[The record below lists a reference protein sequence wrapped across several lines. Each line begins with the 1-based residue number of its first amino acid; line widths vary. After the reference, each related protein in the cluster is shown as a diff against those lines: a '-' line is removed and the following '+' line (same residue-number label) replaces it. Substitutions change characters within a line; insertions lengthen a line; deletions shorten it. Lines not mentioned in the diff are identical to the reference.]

1 MSRRGSG
8 PRGDGSLA
16 AICMLIERGNLD
28 RKSKLESTG
37 RICHLKNDP
46 LLLDSFPME
55 RLMKAMRR
63 LVCDPDTSTR
73 AGALRALRYAISSN
87 DSIKHFVDLCLPVF
101 VVRSLEREQKH
112 LAERVQAL
120 KVVRRVM
127 EIDAAQMPTGLV
139 ASLTAIAGHKDDNL
153 RRVCL
158 ETLREL
164 ALLNVEVV
172 AEANGAKILVDA
184 ILEPSF
190 QDLADSLLMT
200 LLLILNEPSTRKFI
214 QPFVDTQVLLA
225 PFTDTDL
232 PAGNE
237 RRQRWMASRNAIV
250 TMMRSWTGMVV
261 LTSNP
266 QGLQSL
272 IQLLVRPVGEDVQKA
287 VLSTIC
293 EIFYKKTSFDKT
305 AAEAAADVPAVPIS
319 VSSAEHLPVAANH
332 NLLDNYTVIILLAM
346 IHCGILE
353 ALVTLGTGPSRA
365 LAEPAIDL
373 LADILRMASRLL
385 PDQHCASLLALPRLV
400 SATSLTTTTTMSL
413 GDHAKS
419 LLERLQREK
428 SIRASEM
435 LSELANAVG
444 ANSGSVATRG
454 VSLVSYG
461 GSGVNGVQLAS
472 ELLRDTNR
480 PSNLLALQQIAGVV
494 RLPSTGGGGIG
505 STSVGT
511 ASYSVAAPSTQR
523 GTKSATAL
531 LKDNL
536 TSRELMVLE
545 LKQSLDAQM
554 DDSTFKDMLHNRS
567 RVLTDKN
574 YKNWN
579 WDIITEMLEGPLTN
593 PQRLSEAMK
602 TKFFKRLSGFFRCDQ
617 GNKGYFSNLYWIPD
631 HVPYLRP
638 ACQMYTLLL
647 NHPEGLL
654 FLKTDRRGQ
663 LLTEISS
670 ALELEAR
677 PEAAIVE
684 SHIGVLKAR
693 MFSPDYVS
701 RRMLREYFT
710 LLGLMSSSKEG
721 LKMMEQSNLFQRL
734 YVMGTTKGHDFL
746 CRLILAN
753 LDYSVDGSS
762 RKLLQSWMMEG
773 SKALRLYATCLLR
786 ALLRSEVADFDK
798 WGIDA
803 LVTQL
808 TQEEEV
814 AKAALSVL
822 EEAAET
828 PACLLA
834 MILKR
839 PTKLIQLKDKR
850 AESLLLKSLSLDEG
864 LTFLRETGDWIP
876 RTLAAWRREKHLSYV
891 HAVEHALF
899 RGLHRDAAGRER
911 SGAGGGLTNTRQTC
925 SPTPIPVNVPMKRG
939 GGGAGLKPP
948 SGGSSQRSLW
958 GLDWLYRMPWN
969 MEVKIVGPPGSG
981 PPSSLILETYID
993 GAMRDEDESTG
1004 IDEELRMN
1012 SIRVKGLVVDARNM
1026 PQPVLVNSQQTLQ
1039 ACLFLGT
1046 QPVDRRGFTKPPP
1059 QSNGGFIST
1068 SGSAGGGGGG
1078 GSATAT
1084 FTSDSQQKMLRARSA
1099 SNSAGM
1105 SMDRTSET
1113 MGSMASSLD
1122 FADTGAS
1129 SAEAAKEENKDWS
1142 SCQPEQRAPQYLTAP
1157 ECSLCATGERAVW
1170 NFRVEMD
1177 SSAGSNTANGSSVKR
1192 LLLKS
1197 VEFTLQLLP
1206 LRPRAVPLPAHLY
1219 GELAK
1224 TSAGC
1229 RILHSSGHLPEFLAC
1244 LRDAASVPLEK
1255 RAALW
1260 ALGHVAATASGYDLL
1275 MHYARDVVDLIA
1287 KLATDSPLVS
1297 IRGTCFFVLGLLA
1310 RSPAGRRHLARL
1322 GWDAPRDVSRT
1333 SIAVPQNCT
1342 SLFMWPPSS
1351 SSNVCPLTQ
1360 TPRASPLQ
1368 RLLVRRRDKVPNEWR
1383 EVLRFVADLSN
1394 HITQKE
1400 AHASLNKLRSSK
1412 PELFEEPVLLLY
1424 VHALLEKY
1432 SYRLALRQFVLNA
1445 FDRATL
1451 SDDVLD
1457 ALRLEDEEELSG
1469 SSSTLAVTAGGYRTR
1484 SGLRVSAPRELRRR
1498 RSSPSIPS
1506 FTASVQSLNA
1516 AMQATTAGSSRMSAS
1531 MHNGLNMG
1539 PGVAG
1544 GNMGMGLGGSDH
1556 RSTLRL
1562 NAHNDPIDRTVLL
1575 KRSRKRLAFS
1585 EKTIV
1590 VGAPEAVV

>member
-1 MSRRGSG
+1 MATQRRGSA

-16 AICMLIERGNLD
+16 AICTLIERSNLD
-28 RKSKLESTG
+28 RKSKLDSTG
-37 RICHLKNDP
+37 RICYELKNDP
-46 LLLDSFPME
+46 LLLDSFPMD

-63 LVCDPDTSTR
+63 LVCDSDTSTR
-73 AGALRALRYAISSN
+73 AGALRALRYAISSSS
-87 DSIKHFVDLCLPVF
+87 SIRHFVDLNLPVF

-139 ASLTAIAGHKDDNL
+139 CSLTAIAGHKDDNM

-172 AEANGAKILVDA
+172 AEANGTKILVDA

-214 QPFVDTQVLLA
+214 EPFVDSQVLLA

-293 EIFYKKTSFDKT
+293 EIFYKKTSFDKS
-305 AAEAAADVPAVPIS
+305 AGDVAADTPALPVS
-319 VSSAEHLPVAANH
+319 LSSAEQLPLAVNH

-365 LAEPAIDL
+365 LAEPAMDL

-400 SATSLTTTTTMSL
+400 SSTSLTTTTTMSL

-435 LSELANAVG
+435 LGELANAVG
-444 ANSGSVATRG
+444 ANSGSIATRG

-494 RLPSTGGGGIG
+494 RLPSSSGGGIAGTG
-505 STSVGT
+505 SGS
-511 ASYSVAAPSTQR
+511 ANYAVATPSTQR

-531 LKDNL
+531 LKDSL

-579 WDIITEMLEGPLTN
+579 WDIISEMLEGPLTN

-839 PTKLIQLKDKR
+839 PMKLIQLKDKR
-850 AESLLLKSLSLDEG
+850 AESLLLKSLSLAEG
-864 LTFLRETGDWIP
+864 LNFLRDTGDWIP
-876 RTLAAWRREKHLSYV
+876 RTLAAWRREKHISYV

-911 SGAGGGLTNTRQTC
+911 GSNSSATSTRQTC

-939 GGGAGLKPP
+939 GGVGLKPP

-981 PPSSLILETYID
+981 PPSNLILETYID
-993 GAMRDEDESTG
+993 GAMRDEDEITG
-1004 IDEELRMN
+1004 IDDELRMN
-1012 SIRVKGLVVDARNM
+1012 SIRVKGIVVDARNM
-1026 PQPVLVNSQQTLQ
+1026 PQPVVVNSQQTLQ

-1059 QSNGGFIST
+1059 QSNGGFV
-1068 SGSAGGGGGG
+1068 SASASASGG
-1078 GSATAT
+1078 GSALS
-1084 FTSDSQQKMLRARSA
+1084 SDTQQKMLRARSA
-1099 SNSAGM
+1099 SNSAGG
-1105 SMDRTSET
+1105 SMDRSSET
-1113 MGSMASSLD
+1113 MMSSLD
-1122 FADTGAS
+1122 FADTGPS
-1129 SAEAAKEENKDWS
+1129 STDAAKEENKDWS
-1142 SCQPEQRAPQYLTAP
+1142 SCQPEQRSSQYLTAP
-1157 ECSLCATGERAVW
+1157 ECSLCAPGERAVW

-1177 SSAGSNTANGSSVKR
+1177 SAAGTNTSNGSVKR

-1206 LRPRAVPLPAHLY
+1206 LRPRTVPLPVHLY

-1229 RILHSSGHLPEFLAC
+1229 QILHASGHLPEFLAC

-1260 ALGHVAATASGYDLL
+1260 ALGHVSATPRGYDLL
-1275 MHYARDVVDLIA
+1275 NHYAQDFVEMIV

-1310 RSPAGRRHLARL
+1310 RSPAGRRHLSRL
-1322 GWDAPRDVSRT
+1322 GWDAPRDASRT

-1342 SLFMWPPSS
+1342 SLFLWPPSRS
-1351 SSNVCPLTQ
+1351 STPCPLTQ

-1368 RLLVRRRDKVPNEWR
+1368 RLLIRRRDKMPNEWR

-1412 PELFEEPVLLLY
+1412 PELFEEPVLLMY

-1451 SDDVLD
+1451 TDEVLD
-1457 ALRLEDEEELSG
+1457 ALRIEDEEEQGSQSHQRVPSG
-1469 SSSTLAVTAGGYRTR
+1469 
-1484 SGLRVSAPRELRRR
+1484 RELRRR

-1506 FTASVQSLNA
+1506 FTASIQSLNS
-1516 AMQATTAGSSRMSAS
+1516 AMQATSGVSRMSS
-1531 MHNGLNMG
+1531 IQSGLST
-1539 PGVAG
+1539 G
-1544 GNMGMGLGGSDH
+1544 GNIGDT
-1556 RSTLRL
+1556 RSTMRL

-1575 KRSRKRLAFS
+1575 KRNRKRSAFS

-1590 VGAPEAVV
+1590 VGAPEASV

>member
-1 MSRRGSG
+1 MSSQRKGSA
-8 PRGDGSLA
+8 PRGFGSLT
-16 AICMLIERGNLD
+16 AICTLIERSNLD
-28 RKSKLESTG
+28 RKSKLDSTG
-37 RICHLKNDP
+37 RICYELKNDP

-63 LVCDPDTSTR
+63 LVCDSDTSTR
-73 AGALRALRYAISSN
+73 AGAHRALRYAISSSC
-87 DSIKHFVDLCLPVF
+87 SIKHFVDLNLPLF
-101 VVRSLEREQKH
+101 AVRSLEREQKY
-112 LAERVQAL
+112 LAERIQAL
-120 KVVRRVM
+120 KVVRRIIQ
-127 EIDAAQMPTGLV
+127 IDAARMPTGLV
-139 ASLTAIAGHKDDNL
+139 ASLTAIAGHKDDNM

-164 ALLNVEVV
+164 AVLNVEVV
-172 AEANGAKILVDA
+172 AEANGTKVLVDA

-190 QDLADSLLMT
+190 QDLADSLIMT
-200 LLLILNEPSTRKFI
+200 LLFVLNESSTRKFI
-214 QPFVDTQVLLA
+214 QPFVDSQVLIA

-293 EIFYKKTSFDKT
+293 EIFYKKTSFYNSASD
-305 AAEAAADVPAVPIS
+305 AVTETSALS
-319 VSSAEHLPVAANH
+319 VTLSSAEQLPYAANH
-332 NLLDNYTVIILLAM
+332 NLLDTYTAIILVAM

-353 ALVTLGTGPSRA
+353 ALVTLGTGSSRA

-400 SATSLTTTTTMSL
+400 SATSSTTTTTMTV

-435 LSELANAVG
+435 LGELANAVG
-444 ANSGSVATRG
+444 ANSGSIATRG

-480 PSNLLALQQIAGVV
+480 PSNLLALQQIVGVV
-494 RLPSTGGGGIG
+494 RLPSSSGSGGITG
-505 STSVGT
+505 SSSSS
-511 ASYSVAAPSTQR
+511 ANYAIALPSTQR
-523 GTKSATAL
+523 GTKNATAQ
-531 LKDNL
+531 LKDSL
-536 TSRELMVLE
+536 SSRELMVLE
-545 LKQSLDAQM
+545 LKQSLDSQM

-567 RVLTDKN
+567 RVLMDKN

-579 WDIITEMLEGPLTN
+579 WDIISEMLEGPLTN

-663 LLTEISS
+663 LLTEIST

-762 RKLLQSWMMEG
+762 RKLLQSWMTEG

-808 TQEEEV
+808 AQEEEV
-814 AKAALSVL
+814 ARAALSVL

-839 PTKLIQLKDKR
+839 PVKLIQLKDQR
-850 AESLLLKSLSLDEG
+850 AESLLLKSLSLAEG
-864 LTFLRETGDWIP
+864 LNFLRDTGDWIP
-876 RTLAAWRREKHLSYV
+876 CTLAAWRREKHISYV

-911 SGAGGGLTNTRQTC
+911 GQSSSSTTNYQTC
-925 SPTPIPVNVPMKRG
+925 APTPIPINVPTKRSG
-939 GGGAGLKPP
+939 SVGLKPT

-981 PPSSLILETYID
+981 PPSNLILETYID
-993 GAMRDEDESTG
+993 GAMRDADEASAM
-1004 IDEELRMN
+1004 DDELRIN
-1012 SIRVKGLVVDARNM
+1012 SIRVKGIVVDARNM
-1026 PQPVLVNSQQTLQ
+1026 AQPVVVNSQQTLQ

-1059 QSNGGFIST
+1059 QSNGGFVST
-1068 SGSAGGGGGG
+1068 SGSANS
-1078 GSATAT
+1078 GSSALS
-1084 FTSDSQQKMLRARSA
+1084 SDAQQKLLRARSA
-1099 SNSAGM
+1099 SNSGGG
-1105 SMDRTSET
+1105 SMDRNSET
-1113 MGSMASSLD
+1113 IMSTSLD
-1122 FADTGAS
+1122 FADTGIS
-1129 SAEAAKEENKDWS
+1129 SADSVKDENKDWS
-1142 SCQPEQRAPQYLTAP
+1142 SCQPEQRSSQYLTAP
-1157 ECSLCATGERAVW
+1157 HCSLCAPGERAVW

-1177 SSAGSNTANGSSVKR
+1177 SVAGTITSNGNVKR

-1206 LRPRAVPLPAHLY
+1206 IRPRTVPLPVHLY

-1229 RILHSSGHLPEFLAC
+1229 QILQATGHLPEFLFC
-1244 LRDAASVPLEK
+1244 LSDAASVPLEK

-1260 ALGHVAATASGYDLL
+1260 ALGHVSATPRGYDLL
-1275 MHYARDVVDLIA
+1275 NHYAHDFVEMIV

-1310 RSPAGRRHLARL
+1310 RSSAGHRHLARL
-1322 GWDAPRDVSRT
+1322 GWDAPRDTSRT

-1342 SLFMWPPSS
+1342 SLFMWPSSGPSMRCS
-1351 SSNVCPLTQ
+1351 LTQ

-1368 RLLVRRRDKVPNEWR
+1368 RLLSHRRDKMPNGWR
-1383 EVLRFVADLSN
+1383 EVLRLIADLSN

-1412 PELFEEPVLLLY
+1412 PELFEEPVLLLCA
-1424 VHALLEKY
+1424 HALLEKY

-1445 FDRATL
+1445 FDRAMLT
-1451 SDDVLD
+1451 DEVLD
-1457 ALRLEDEEELSG
+1457 ALRIEDDDELGNQSHQCVPIG
-1469 SSSTLAVTAGGYRTR
+1469 RQ
-1484 SGLRVSAPRELRRR
+1484 LRRR
-1498 RSSPSIPS
+1498 QSSPSIPS
-1506 FTASVQSLNA
+1506 FTSSVQSLNA
-1516 AMQATTAGSSRMSAS
+1516 AMQATSSVSRLSFMQNVLNTGST
-1531 MHNGLNMG
+1531 MG
-1539 PGVAG
+1539 DQRPT
-1544 GNMGMGLGGSDH
+1544 M
-1556 RSTLRL
+1556 RSNTQ
-1562 NAHNDPIDRTVLL
+1562 NDPIDRTVLL
-1575 KRSRKRLAFS
+1575 KRNRKRSAFS
-1585 EKTIV
+1585 EKTIA

>member
-1 MSRRGSG
+1 
-8 PRGDGSLA
+8 
-16 AICMLIERGNLD
+16 E
-28 RKSKLESTG
+28 
-37 RICHLKNDP
+37 LKNDP
-46 LLLDSFPME
+46 LLLDSFPMD

-63 LVCDPDTSTR
+63 LVCDSDTSTR
-73 AGALRALRYAISSN
+73 AGALRALRYAISSSG
-87 DSIKHFVDLCLPVF
+87 SIKHFVDLNLPVF

-120 KVVRRVM
+120 KVVRRIM
-127 EIDAAQMPTGLV
+127 EIDADQMPTGLV
-139 ASLTAIAGHKDDNL
+139 ASLTAIAGHKDDNM

-172 AEANGAKILVDA
+172 AEANGTKILVDA

-214 QPFVDTQVLLA
+214 EPFVDSQVLLA

-250 TMMRSWTGMVV
+250 AMMRSWTGMVV

-293 EIFYKKTSFDKT
+293 EIFYKKTSFDKSAT
-305 AAEAAADVPAVPIS
+305 DAADTPALPVS
-319 VSSAEHLPVAANH
+319 LSSAEQLPLAVNH

-435 LSELANAVG
+435 LGELANAVG
-444 ANSGSVATRG
+444 ANSGSIATRG

-494 RLPSTGGGGIG
+494 RLPSSSGGGGIPGTG
-505 STSVGT
+505 SGS
-511 ASYSVAAPSTQR
+511 ANYAVAPPSTQR
-523 GTKSATAL
+523 GTKNATAL
-531 LKDNL
+531 LKDSL

-579 WDIITEMLEGPLTN
+579 WDIIAEMLEGPLTN

-850 AESLLLKSLSLDEG
+850 AESLLLKSLSLAEG
-864 LTFLRETGDWIP
+864 LNFLRETGDWIP
-876 RTLAAWRREKHLSYV
+876 RTLAAWRREKHISYV

-911 SGAGGGLTNTRQTC
+911 GSSSGSTSTRQTC

-939 GGGAGLKPP
+939 GGVGLKPP

-981 PPSSLILETYID
+981 PPSNLILETYID
-993 GAMRDEDESTG
+993 GAMRDEDDSTS
-1004 IDEELRMN
+1004 IDDELRMN
-1012 SIRVKGLVVDARNM
+1012 SIRVKGIVVDARNM
-1026 PQPVLVNSQQTLQ
+1026 PQPVVVNSQQTLQ

-1059 QSNGGFIST
+1059 QSNGGFVST
-1068 SGSAGGGGGG
+1068 NASASGG
-1078 GSATAT
+1078 GSALSTDT
-1084 FTSDSQQKMLRARSA
+1084 QQKMLRARSA
-1099 SNSAGM
+1099 SNSTTGN
-1105 SMDRTSET
+1105 MDRGSET
-1113 MGSMASSLD
+1113 MMSSLLD

-1129 SAEAAKEENKDWS
+1129 SIDAAKEENKDWS
-1142 SCQPEQRAPQYLTAP
+1142 SCQPEQRSPQYLTAP
-1157 ECSLCATGERAVW
+1157 ECSLCAPGERAVW

-1177 SSAGSNTANGSSVKR
+1177 SAAGTNTSNGSVKR

-1206 LRPRAVPLPAHLY
+1206 LRPRTVPLPVHLY

-1229 RILHSSGHLPEFLAC
+1229 QILHSSGHLPEFLAC

-1260 ALGHVAATASGYDLL
+1260 ALGHVSATPRGYDLL
-1275 MHYARDVVDLIA
+1275 NHYAQDFVEMIV

-1310 RSPAGRRHLARL
+1310 RSPAGQRHLARL
-1322 GWDAPRDVSRT
+1322 GWDAPRDASRT

-1342 SLFMWPPSS
+1342 SLFMWPPSRS
-1351 SSNVCPLTQ
+1351 PTPCPLTQ

-1368 RLLVRRRDKVPNEWR
+1368 RLFIRRRDKMPNEWR

-1412 PELFEEPVLLLY
+1412 PELFEEPVLLMY

-1451 SDDVLD
+1451 TDEVLD
-1457 ALRLEDEEELSG
+1457 TLRIEDEEEQG
-1469 SSSTLAVTAGGYRTR
+1469 QTR
-1484 SGLRVSAPRELRRR
+1484 QRVPTGRELRRR

-1516 AMQATTAGSSRMSAS
+1516 AMQATSSVSRLSS
-1531 MHNGLNMG
+1531 MQNVLST
-1539 PGVAG
+1539 G
-1544 GNMGMGLGGSDH
+1544 GNMGDQ
-1556 RSTLRL
+1556 RSTMRL

-1575 KRSRKRLAFS
+1575 KRNRKRSAFS

-1590 VGAPEAVV
+1590 VGAPEAAV

>member
-1 MSRRGSG
+1 MLTHRRGSAL
-8 PRGDGSLA
+8 RGENSLA
-16 AICMLIERGNLD
+16 AICTLIEYSNLD
-28 RKSKLESTG
+28 RKSKLDSTG
-37 RICHLKNDP
+37 RICYELKNDP
-46 LLLDSFPME
+46 LLLDSFPIE

-63 LVCDPDTSTR
+63 LVCDSDTSTR
-73 AGALRALRYAISSN
+73 AGVLRALRYAISSSG
-87 DSIKHFVDLCLPVF
+87 SIKNFIDLNLPVF
-101 VVRSLEREQKH
+101 VVRSLDREQKY

-139 ASLTAIAGHKDDNL
+139 ASLTAIAGHKDDNM

-172 AEANGAKILVDA
+172 AEANGTKILVDA

-214 QPFVDTQVLLA
+214 EPFVDSQVLMA

-272 IQLLVRPVGEDVQKA
+272 TQLLVRPVGEDVQKA

-293 EIFYKKTSFDKT
+293 EIFYKRTSFDQS
-305 AAEAAADVPAVPIS
+305 AADAAADTPALPS
-319 VSSAEHLPVAANH
+319 TLSSTEQLPLAVNH

-353 ALVTLGTGPSRA
+353 ALVTLGTGPSRS
-365 LAEPAIDL
+365 LAEPAMDL
-373 LADILRMASRLL
+373 LADILKMASRLL

-400 SATSLTTTTTMSL
+400 SSTSLTAATTMSL

-435 LSELANAVG
+435 LGELANAVG
-444 ANSGSVATRG
+444 ANSGSIATRG

-461 GSGVNGVQLAS
+461 GSGINGVQLAS

-494 RLPSTGGGGIG
+494 RLPSSSGGGGIG
-505 STSVGT
+505 GTSGGSV
-511 ASYSVAAPSTQR
+511 SYAVAAPSTQR
-523 GTKSATAL
+523 GTKSATAQ
-531 LKDNL
+531 LKDSL

-554 DDSTFKDMLHNRS
+554 DDSTFKDMLHNRA

-579 WDIITEMLEGPLTN
+579 WDIISEMLEGPLTN

-839 PTKLIQLKDKR
+839 PIKLIQLKDKR
-850 AESLLLKSLSLDEG
+850 AESLLLKSLSLAEG
-864 LTFLRETGDWIP
+864 LNFLRDTGDWIP
-876 RTLAAWRREKHLSYV
+876 RTLASWRREKHISYV

-911 SGAGGGLTNTRQTC
+911 GSNSSSTHTRQTC
-925 SPTPIPVNVPMKRG
+925 SPTPIPVNVPIKKG
-939 GGGAGLKPP
+939 GGVGLKPP

-958 GLDWLYRMPWN
+958 GLDWLYQD
-969 MEVKIVGPPGSG
+969 
-981 PPSSLILETYID
+981 ET
-993 GAMRDEDESTG
+993 TG
-1004 IDEELRMN
+1004 IDDELRMN
-1012 SIRVKGLVVDARNM
+1012 SIRVKGIVVDARNM
-1026 PQPVLVNSQQTLQ
+1026 PQPVVVNSQQTLQ

-1059 QSNGGFIST
+1059 QSNGGFVST
-1068 SGSAGGGGGG
+1068 SGSASGGGA
-1078 GSATAT
+1078 SLS
-1084 FTSDSQQKMLRARSA
+1084 SDTQQKMLRARSA
-1099 SNSAGM
+1099 SNSAGG
-1105 SMDRTSET
+1105 STDRNSET
-1113 MGSMASSLD
+1113 MSSSLD
-1122 FADTGAS
+1122 FADTGS
-1129 SAEAAKEENKDWS
+1129 SPVDAAKEENKDWS
-1142 SCQPEQRAPQYLTAP
+1142 SCQPEQRSPQYLSAP
-1157 ECSLCATGERAVW
+1157 ECSLCAPGERAVW

-1177 SSAGSNTANGSSVKR
+1177 SVAGSNTSNGSVKR
-1192 LLLKS
+1192 LMLKS

-1206 LRPRAVPLPAHLY
+1206 LRPRTVPLPVHLY

-1229 RILHSSGHLPEFLAC
+1229 QILHASGHLPEFLAC
-1244 LRDAASVPLEK
+1244 LQDAASVPLEK

-1260 ALGHVAATASGYDLL
+1260 ALGHVSATPRGYDLL
-1275 MHYARDVVDLIA
+1275 SHYPQDFVEMIV
-1287 KLATDSPLVS
+1287 KLATDSPLIS

-1322 GWDAPRDVSRT
+1322 GWDAPRDASRT

-1342 SLFMWPPSS
+1342 SLFLWPSS
-1351 SSNVCPLTQ
+1351 RSVNSCPLTQ

-1368 RLLVRRRDKVPNEWR
+1368 RLLIRRRDKMPNEWQ

-1412 PELFEEPVLLLY
+1412 SELFNEPVLLMY

-1451 SDDVLD
+1451 TDEVLD
-1457 ALRLEDEEELSG
+1457 TLRMEDEKEQG
-1469 SSSTLAVTAGGYRTR
+1469 NQTHQ
-1484 SGLRVSAPRELRRR
+1484 RVPTGQELRQR

-1506 FTASVQSLNA
+1506 FTASVQSLNS
-1516 AMQATTAGSSRMSAS
+1516 AMQASGVSRMSSS
-1531 MHNGLNMG
+1531 MQNALS
-1539 PGVAG
+1539 
-1544 GNMGMGLGGSDH
+1544 SDQ
-1556 RSTLRL
+1556 RSTMRL

-1575 KRSRKRLAFS
+1575 KRSRKRSAFS

-1590 VGAPEAVV
+1590 VGAPEAAV

>member
-1 MSRRGSG
+1 M
-8 PRGDGSLA
+8 
-16 AICMLIERGNLD
+16 D
-28 RKSKLESTG
+28 RKSKLDSTG
-37 RICHLKNDP
+37 RICFELKNDP
-46 LLLDSFPME
+46 LLLDSFPMD

-63 LVCDPDTSTR
+63 LVCDSDTSTR

-87 DSIKHFVDLCLPVF
+87 DSIKHFVNLCLPVF

-139 ASLTAIAGHKDDNL
+139 TSLAAIAGHKDDNM
-153 RRVCL
+153 RKVCL

-172 AEANGAKILVDA
+172 AEANGTKVLVDA

-214 QPFVDTQVLLA
+214 QPFVDSQVLLA
-225 PFTDTDL
+225 PFTDTDI

-293 EIFYKKTSFDKT
+293 EIFYKKTNFDKT
-305 AAEAAADVPAVPIS
+305 AADAAADTPTVLVS
-319 VSSAEHLPVAANH
+319 LSSAEQLPLAVNH

-353 ALVTLGTGPSRA
+353 ALVTLGTSPSRA

-400 SATSLTTTTTMSL
+400 SATSLTTTTTMTL

-435 LSELANAVG
+435 LAELANAVG
-444 ANSGSVATRG
+444 ANSGSIASRG

-494 RLPSTGGGGIG
+494 RLPSSSGGGGIG
-505 STSVGT
+505 GAGSSS
-511 ASYSVAAPSTQR
+511 ANYAVAAPSAQR
-523 GTKSATAL
+523 GTKSATAQ
-531 LKDNL
+531 LKDSL

-554 DDSTFKDMLHNRS
+554 DDSTFKDMLHTRS

-579 WDIITEMLEGPLTN
+579 WDIISEMLEGPLTN

-762 RKLLQSWMMEG
+762 RKLLQSWMTEG

-808 TQEEEV
+808 TQEDEV

-839 PTKLIQLKDKR
+839 PIKLIQLKDKR
-850 AESLLLKSLSLDEG
+850 AESLLLKSLSLAEG
-864 LTFLRETGDWIP
+864 LNFLRDTGDWIP
-876 RTLAAWRREKHLSYV
+876 RTLAAWRREKHISYV

-911 SGAGGGLTNTRQTC
+911 GSSSTSTNTRQTC

-939 GGGAGLKPP
+939 GGVGLKPP
-948 SGGSSQRSLW
+948 SGGNSQRSLW

-981 PPSSLILETYID
+981 PPSNLILETYID
-993 GAMRDEDESTG
+993 GAMNDDDENTG
-1004 IDEELRMN
+1004 IDDELRMN
-1012 SIRVKGLVVDARNM
+1012 SIRVKGIVVDARNM
-1026 PQPVLVNSQQTLQ
+1026 PQPVVVNSQQTLQ

-1059 QSNGGFIST
+1059 QSNGGFVSNGSV
-1068 SGSAGGGGGG
+1068 SGGGAAGGNF
-1078 GSATAT
+1078 STE
-1084 FTSDSQQKMLRARSA
+1084 SQQKMLRARSA
-1099 SNSAGM
+1099 SNSAGG

-1113 MGSMASSLD
+1113 LSSSLD
-1122 FADTGAS
+1122 FADTGS
-1129 SAEAAKEENKDWS
+1129 SSSEAAKEENKDWS
-1142 SCQPEQRAPQYLTAP
+1142 SCQPEQRSPQYLSSP
-1157 ECSLCATGERAVW
+1157 SCSLCAPGERAMW

-1177 SSAGSNTANGSSVKR
+1177 SSAGSSTTNGNVKR
-1192 LLLKS
+1192 IMLKS

-1206 LRPRAVPLPAHLY
+1206 LRPRTVPLPVHLY

-1224 TSAGC
+1224 TNSGC
-1229 RILHSSGHLPEFLAC
+1229 QILHSSGHLPEFLAC

-1260 ALGHVAATASGYDLL
+1260 ALGHVAATPRGYDLL
-1275 MHYARDVVDLIA
+1275 NHYAQDVVEMIV
-1287 KLATDSPLVS
+1287 KSETP
-1297 IRGTCFFVLGLLA
+1297 GT
-1310 RSPAGRRHLARL
+1310 S
-1322 GWDAPRDVSRT
+1322 
-1333 SIAVPQNCT
+1333 
-1342 SLFMWPPSS
+1342 
-1351 SSNVCPLTQ
+1351 
-1360 TPRASPLQ
+1360 
-1368 RLLVRRRDKVPNEWR
+1368 RRDKLPNEWR
-1383 EVLRFVADLSN
+1383 EVLRYVADLSN

-1400 AHASLNKLRSSK
+1400 AHASLKKLHGAH
-1412 PELFEEPVLLLY
+1412 PELFEEPVLLMY

-1432 SYRLALRQFVLNA
+1432 SYRLALRQFVLSA

-1451 SDDVLD
+1451 TDEVLD
-1457 ALRLEDEEELSG
+1457 ILRAEDEAELS
-1469 SSSTLAVTAGGYRTR
+1469 SDTPGGYR
-1484 SGLRVSAPRELRRR
+1484 GAKVPAARELRRR

-1516 AMQATTAGSSRMSAS
+1516 AMQATSSRMSS
-1531 MHNGLNMG
+1531 VQNGFN
-1539 PGVAG
+1539 G
-1544 GNMGMGLGGSDH
+1544 GANMGMGGGDY
-1556 RSTLRL
+1556 RSTIRL

>member
-1 MSRRGSG
+1 MASQRRGSA

-16 AICMLIERGNLD
+16 AICTLIERSTLD
-28 RKSKLESTG
+28 RKSKLDSTG
-37 RICHLKNDP
+37 RVCYELKNDP
-46 LLLDSFPME
+46 LLLDSFPMD
-55 RLMKAMRR
+55 RIMKAMRR
-63 LVCDPDTSTR
+63 LVCDSDTSTR

-87 DSIKHFVDLCLPVF
+87 GSIKHFVDLNLPVF

-139 ASLTAIAGHKDDNL
+139 ASLTAVAGHKDDNM

-172 AEANGAKILVDA
+172 AEANGTKVLVDA

-214 QPFVDTQVLLA
+214 EPFVDSHVLLA

-266 QGLQSL
+266 QGLHSL

-293 EIFYKKTSFDKT
+293 EIFYKKTSFDKSAT
-305 AAEAAADVPAVPIS
+305 DAADTPALPITL
-319 VSSAEHLPVAANH
+319 SSAEQLPLAVNH

-353 ALVTLGTGPSRA
+353 ALVTLGAGPSRA

-400 SATSLTTTTTMSL
+400 SATSLTTTTTMTL

-435 LSELANAVG
+435 LGELANAVG
-444 ANSGSVATRG
+444 ANSGSIATRG

-494 RLPSTGGGGIG
+494 RLPSSSGGGGLGGTG
-505 STSVGT
+505 SNS
-511 ASYSVAAPSTQR
+511 ANYAVAAPSTQR

-531 LKDNL
+531 LKDSL

-579 WDIITEMLEGPLTN
+579 WDIISEMLEGPLTN

-839 PTKLIQLKDKR
+839 PMKLIQLKDKR
-850 AESLLLKSLSLDEG
+850 AESLLLKSLSLPEG
-864 LTFLRETGDWIP
+864 LNFLRDTGDWIR
-876 RTLAAWRREKHLSYV
+876 RTLAAWRREKHISYV

-911 SGAGGGLTNTRQTC
+911 GSNSGSINARQTC

-939 GGGAGLKPP
+939 GGVGLKPP

-993 GAMRDEDESTG
+993 GAMRDEDETTG
-1004 IDEELRMN
+1004 IDDELRMN
-1012 SIRVKGLVVDARNM
+1012 SIRVKGIVVDARNM
-1026 PQPVLVNSQQTLQ
+1026 PQPVVVNSQQTLQ

-1059 QSNGGFIST
+1059 QSNGGFVST
-1068 SGSAGGGGGG
+1068 SGSASGG
-1078 GSATAT
+1078 GSGALS
-1084 FTSDSQQKMLRARSA
+1084 SDTQQKMLRARSA
-1099 SNSAGM
+1099 SNSAGG
-1105 SMDRTSET
+1105 SMDRSSET
-1113 MGSMASSLD
+1113 MMSSLD
-1122 FADTGAS
+1122 FADTGS
-1129 SAEAAKEENKDWS
+1129 SSSEAAKEENKDWS
-1142 SCQPEQRAPQYLTAP
+1142 SCQPEQRSPQYLSAP
-1157 ECSLCATGERAVW
+1157 ECSLCAPGERAVW

-1177 SSAGSNTANGSSVKR
+1177 SAAGSNTSNGSVKR
-1192 LLLKS
+1192 LMLKS

-1206 LRPRAVPLPAHLY
+1206 LRPRTVPLPVHLY

-1229 RILHSSGHLPEFLAC
+1229 QILHASGHLPEFLAC

-1260 ALGHVAATASGYDLL
+1260 ALGHVSATPRGYDLL
-1275 MHYARDVVDLIA
+1275 NHYAQDFVEMIV

-1322 GWDAPRDVSRT
+1322 GWDAPRDASRT

-1342 SLFMWPPSS
+1342 SLFMWPPSGP
-1351 SSNVCPLTQ
+1351 SNPCPLTQ

-1368 RLLVRRRDKVPNEWR
+1368 RLLVRRRDKIPNDWR

-1412 PELFEEPVLLLY
+1412 SELFEEPVLLMY

-1451 SDDVLD
+1451 TDEVLD
-1457 ALRLEDEEELSG
+1457 TLRVEDEEEQGNQTRTGQRVPSG
-1469 SSSTLAVTAGGYRTR
+1469 
-1484 SGLRVSAPRELRRR
+1484 RELRRR

-1506 FTASVQSLNA
+1506 FTASVQSLNS
-1516 AMQATTAGSSRMSAS
+1516 AMQATSGVSRMSS
-1531 MHNGLNMG
+1531 MQNVLN
-1539 PGVAG
+1539 G
-1544 GNMGMGLGGSDH
+1544 GNMGDH
-1556 RSTLRL
+1556 RSTMRL

-1575 KRSRKRLAFS
+1575 KRSRKRSAFS

-1590 VGAPEAVV
+1590 VGAPEAAV

>member
-1 MSRRGSG
+1 
-8 PRGDGSLA
+8 
-16 AICMLIERGNLD
+16 
-28 RKSKLESTG
+28 
-37 RICHLKNDP
+37 
-46 LLLDSFPME
+46 
-55 RLMKAMRR
+55 
-63 LVCDPDTSTR
+63 
-73 AGALRALRYAISSN
+73 
-87 DSIKHFVDLCLPVF
+87 
-101 VVRSLEREQKH
+101 
-112 LAERVQAL
+112 
-120 KVVRRVM
+120 M

-139 ASLTAIAGHKDDNL
+139 ASLTAIAGHKDDNM

-164 ALLNVEVV
+164 ALLNIEVV
-172 AEANGAKILVDA
+172 AEANGTKILVDA

-214 QPFVDTQVLLA
+214 EPFVDSQVLLA

-250 TMMRSWTGMVV
+250 TMMRSWTGMVI

-293 EIFYKKTSFDKT
+293 EIFYKKTSFDKSAT
-305 AAEAAADVPAVPIS
+305 DAADAPALPVS
-319 VSSAEHLPVAANH
+319 LSSAEQLPLAVNH

-400 SATSLTTTTTMSL
+400 SSTSLTTTTTMSL

-435 LSELANAVG
+435 LGELANAVG
-444 ANSGSVATRG
+444 ANSGSIATRG

-461 GSGVNGVQLAS
+461 GNGVNGVQLAS

-494 RLPSTGGGGIG
+494 RLPSSSGGSGIPG
-505 STSVGT
+505 SSS
-511 ASYSVAAPSTQR
+511 ANYAVAAPSTQR
-523 GTKSATAL
+523 GTKSATAQ
-531 LKDNL
+531 LKDSL

-579 WDIITEMLEGPLTN
+579 WDIISEMLEGPLTN

-850 AESLLLKSLSLDEG
+850 AESLLLKSLSLAEG
-864 LTFLRETGDWIP
+864 LNFLRDTGDWIP
-876 RTLAAWRREKHLSYV
+876 RTLAAWRREKHISYV

-911 SGAGGGLTNTRQTC
+911 GSNSSSTNTRQTC

-939 GGGAGLKPP
+939 GGVGLKPP
-948 SGGSSQRSLW
+948 SGSSSHRSLW

-981 PPSSLILETYID
+981 PPSNLILETYID
-993 GAMRDEDESTG
+993 GAMRDEDETTG
-1004 IDEELRMN
+1004 IDDELRMN
-1012 SIRVKGLVVDARNM
+1012 SIRVKGIVVDARNM
-1026 PQPVLVNSQQTLQ
+1026 PQPVVVNSQQTLQ

-1059 QSNGGFIST
+1059 QSNGGFPA
-1068 SGSAGGGGGG
+1068 SGSSSGGG
-1078 GSATAT
+1078 TALS
-1084 FTSDSQQKMLRARSA
+1084 SDTQQKMLRARSA
-1099 SNSAGM
+1099 SNSAGG
-1105 SMDRTSET
+1105 SMDRSSET
-1113 MGSMASSLD
+1113 MLSSLD
-1122 FADTGAS
+1122 FADTGS
-1129 SAEAAKEENKDWS
+1129 SLADTAKEENKDWS
-1142 SCQPEQRAPQYLTAP
+1142 SCQPEQRSPQYLTAP
-1157 ECSLCATGERAVW
+1157 ECSLCAPGERAVW

-1177 SSAGSNTANGSSVKR
+1177 SAAGSNTSNGSVKR

-1206 LRPRAVPLPAHLY
+1206 LRPRTVPLPVHLY

-1229 RILHSSGHLPEFLAC
+1229 QILHSSGHLPEFLAC

-1260 ALGHVAATASGYDLL
+1260 ALGHVSATPRGYDLL
-1275 MHYARDVVDLIA
+1275 NHYAQDFVEMIV

-1322 GWDAPRDVSRT
+1322 GWDAPRDASRT

-1342 SLFMWPPSS
+1342 SLFMWPPSGS
-1351 SSNVCPLTQ
+1351 STPCPLTQ
-1360 TPRASPLQ
+1360 TPRSSPLQ
-1368 RLLVRRRDKVPNEWR
+1368 RLLMRRRDKMPSEWR
-1383 EVLRFVADLSN
+1383 EVLRYVADLSN

-1400 AHASLNKLRSSK
+1400 AHASLNKMRSSK
-1412 PELFEEPVLLLY
+1412 PELFEEPVLLMY

-1451 SDDVLD
+1451 TDEVLD
-1457 ALRLEDEEELSG
+1457 TLRVEDDEEQG
-1469 SSSTLAVTAGGYRTR
+1469 QAHQRVPAG
-1484 SGLRVSAPRELRRR
+1484 RELRRR

-1516 AMQATTAGSSRMSAS
+1516 AMQATSGASRMSS
-1531 MHNGLNMG
+1531 MQNVLS
-1539 PGVAG
+1539 AG
-1544 GNMGMGLGGSDH
+1544 GNMGDL
-1556 RSTLRL
+1556 RSTMRL
-1562 NAHNDPIDRTVLL
+1562 NAHHNPIDRTVLL
-1575 KRSRKRLAFS
+1575 KRNHKRSAFS

>member
-1 MSRRGSG
+1 
-8 PRGDGSLA
+8 
-16 AICMLIERGNLD
+16 E
-28 RKSKLESTG
+28 
-37 RICHLKNDP
+37 LKNDP
-46 LLLDSFPME
+46 LLLDSFPMD

-63 LVCDPDTSTR
+63 LVCDSDTSTR
-73 AGALRALRYAISSN
+73 AGALRALRYAISSSG
-87 DSIKHFVDLCLPVF
+87 SIKHFVDLNLPVF

-120 KVVRRVM
+120 KVVRRIM
-127 EIDAAQMPTGLV
+127 EIDADQMPTGLV
-139 ASLTAIAGHKDDNL
+139 ASLTAIAGHKDDNM

-172 AEANGAKILVDA
+172 AEANGTKILVDA

-214 QPFVDTQVLLA
+214 EPFVDSQVLLA

-250 TMMRSWTGMVV
+250 AMMRSWTGMVV

-293 EIFYKKTSFDKT
+293 EIFYKKTSFDKSAT
-305 AAEAAADVPAVPIS
+305 DAADTPALPVS
-319 VSSAEHLPVAANH
+319 LSSAEQLPLAVNH

-435 LSELANAVG
+435 LGELANAVG
-444 ANSGSVATRG
+444 ANSGSIATRG

-494 RLPSTGGGGIG
+494 RLPSSSGGGGIPGTG
-505 STSVGT
+505 SGS
-511 ASYSVAAPSTQR
+511 ANYAVAPPSTQR
-523 GTKSATAL
+523 GTKNATAL
-531 LKDNL
+531 LKDSL

-579 WDIITEMLEGPLTN
+579 WDIIAEMLEGPLTN

-850 AESLLLKSLSLDEG
+850 AESLLLKSLSLAEG
-864 LTFLRETGDWIP
+864 LNFLRETGDWIP
-876 RTLAAWRREKHLSYV
+876 RTLAAWRREKHISYV

-911 SGAGGGLTNTRQTC
+911 GSSSGSTSTRQTC

-939 GGGAGLKPP
+939 GGVGLKPP

-981 PPSSLILETYID
+981 PPSNLILETYID
-993 GAMRDEDESTG
+993 GAMRDEDDSTS
-1004 IDEELRMN
+1004 IDDELRMN
-1012 SIRVKGLVVDARNM
+1012 SIRVKGIVVDARNM
-1026 PQPVLVNSQQTLQ
+1026 PQPVVVNSQQTLQ

-1059 QSNGGFIST
+1059 QSNGGFVST
-1068 SGSAGGGGGG
+1068 NASASGG
-1078 GSATAT
+1078 GSALSTDT
-1084 FTSDSQQKMLRARSA
+1084 QQKMLRARSA
-1099 SNSAGM
+1099 SNSTTGN
-1105 SMDRTSET
+1105 MDRGSET
-1113 MGSMASSLD
+1113 MMSSSLD

-1129 SAEAAKEENKDWS
+1129 SIDAAKEENKDWS
-1142 SCQPEQRAPQYLTAP
+1142 SCQPEQRSPQYLTAP
-1157 ECSLCATGERAVW
+1157 ECSLCAPGERAVW

-1177 SSAGSNTANGSSVKR
+1177 SAAGTNTSNGSVKR

-1206 LRPRAVPLPAHLY
+1206 LRPRTVPLPVHLY

-1229 RILHSSGHLPEFLAC
+1229 QILHSSGHLPEFLAC

-1260 ALGHVAATASGYDLL
+1260 ALGHVSATPRGYDLL
-1275 MHYARDVVDLIA
+1275 NHYAQDFVEMIV

-1310 RSPAGRRHLARL
+1310 RSPAGQRHLARL
-1322 GWDAPRDVSRT
+1322 GWDAPRDASRT

-1342 SLFMWPPSS
+1342 SLFMWPPSRS
-1351 SSNVCPLTQ
+1351 PTPCPLTQ
-1360 TPRASPLQ
+1360 TPHASPLQ
-1368 RLLVRRRDKVPNEWR
+1368 RLFIRRRDKMPNEWR

-1412 PELFEEPVLLLY
+1412 PELFEEPVLLMY

-1451 SDDVLD
+1451 TDEVLD
-1457 ALRLEDEEELSG
+1457 TLRIEDEEEQG
-1469 SSSTLAVTAGGYRTR
+1469 QTR
-1484 SGLRVSAPRELRRR
+1484 QRVPTGRELRRR

-1516 AMQATTAGSSRMSAS
+1516 AMQATSSVSRLSS
-1531 MHNGLNMG
+1531 MQNVLST
-1539 PGVAG
+1539 G
-1544 GNMGMGLGGSDH
+1544 GNMGDQ
-1556 RSTLRL
+1556 RSTMRL

-1575 KRSRKRLAFS
+1575 KRNRKRSAFS

-1590 VGAPEAVV
+1590 VGAPEAAV

>member
-1 MSRRGSG
+1 MENGDRMARRTSV
-8 PRGDGSLA
+8 PRGDGGLST
-16 AICMLIERGNLD
+16 ICTLIERGGLD

-37 RICHLKNDP
+37 RICHELKSDP
-46 LLLDSFPME
+46 LVLESFSVERMIKCVRKLVADS
-55 RLMKAMRR
+55 
-63 LVCDPDTSTR
+63 DTSTR
-73 AGALRALRYAISSN
+73 AGALRVLRYSIVSS
-87 DSIKHFVDLCLPVF
+87 DCVRALVDLSLPIYI
-101 VVRSLEREQKH
+101 VRSMEREQKL

-120 KVVRRVM
+120 KVIRRIM
-127 EIDAAQMPTGLV
+127 EIDASQMTAGLV
-139 ASLTAIAGHKDDNL
+139 ASVVAIATHKDDNM

-164 ALLNVEVV
+164 TLANVLIV
-172 AEANGAKILVDA
+172 AEANGIRVLVDS

-190 QDLADSLLMT
+190 QDLADSLILT
-200 LLLILNEPSTRKFI
+200 LLIVLNEPATRQYIEPFI
-214 QPFVDTQVLLA
+214 DTQLLLA

-250 TMMRSWTGMVV
+250 KMMRSWTGVVV

-272 IQLLVRPVGEDVQKA
+272 VQLLVQPVGEDVQKA

-293 EIFYKKTSFDKT
+293 EIFYKRTSFDKT
-305 AAEAAADVPAVPIS
+305 VDVDVVNSTIPIS
-319 VSSAEHLPVAANH
+319 VSSADLVASVSQH
-332 NLLDNYTVIILLAM
+332 NLLDNYTVVILLAM
-346 IHCGILE
+346 IHCGILD
-353 ALVTLGTGPSRA
+353 ALITLGTGNNRS

-385 PDQHCASLLALPRLV
+385 PDQHCATLLALPRLV
-400 SATSLTTTTTMSL
+400 SATSLTTTTTQVR
-413 GDHAKS
+413 GDKVKS

-428 SIRASEM
+428 SIRAAE
-435 LSELANAVG
+435 LLAELATAVG
-444 ANSGSVATRG
+444 ASSSSGISSGSVANRG

-480 PSNLLALQQIAGVV
+480 PATLPFANRSGSFSNF
-494 RLPSTGGGGIG
+494 S
-505 STSVGT
+505 S
-511 ASYSVAAPSTQR
+511 
-523 GTKSATAL
+523 SAMKKGPV
-531 LKDNL
+531 KDNL
-536 TSRELMVLE
+536 TSRELMVQE
-545 LKQSLDAQM
+545 LKLSLDAQM
-554 DDSTFKDMLHNRS
+554 DDATFKDMLHNRS

-574 YKNWN
+574 WMKWN
-579 WDIITEMLEGPLTN
+579 WDIISELLEGPLTN

-602 TKFFKRLSGFFRCDQ
+602 TKFFKRLSGFFRCDP
-617 GNKGYFSNLYWIPD
+617 GNKGYFSQLAWIPD
-631 HVPYLRP
+631 FVPFLRP

-663 LLTEISS
+663 LLTEISA

-684 SHIGVLKAR
+684 SHIGALKAR
-693 MFSPDYVS
+693 MFSPEYCS

-762 RKLLQSWMMEG
+762 RKLLQSWMTEG
-773 SKALRLYATCLLR
+773 SKTLRLYATCLLR
-786 ALLRSEVADFDK
+786 ALLRSEVADFAK

-828 PACLLA
+828 EECLLA
-834 MILKR
+834 MVMKR
-839 PTKLIQLKDKR
+839 PTKLIQLRDKR
-850 AESLLLKSLSLDEG
+850 AETLLLKFLSMSEG
-864 LTFLRETGDWIP
+864 LTFLKETGDWIP
-876 RTLAAWRREKHLSYV
+876 RTLLAWRREKHISYV
-891 HAVEHALF
+891 HAVENALF
-899 RGLHRDAAGRER
+899 RGLNRDVCCRER
-911 SGAGGGLTNTRQTC
+911 SLNSNVGGRKAC
-925 SPTPIPVNVPMKRG
+925 SPTPIPVHVPIKRG
-939 GGGAGLKPP
+939 SNFKQTN
-948 SGGSSQRSLW
+948 QRSLW

-981 PPSSLILETYID
+981 PPSNLILETFID
-993 GAMRDEDESTG
+993 GSMLDEEDTPLDED
-1004 IDEELRMN
+1004 DLRMN
-1012 SIRVKGLVVDARNM
+1012 SIRVKGVVVDARNIS
-1026 PQPVLVNSQQTLQ
+1026 QPVIVNSQQTLQ

-1059 QSNGGFIST
+1059 QSNGGFVM
-1068 SGSAGGGGGG
+1068 SAA
-1078 GSATAT
+1078 S
-1084 FTSDSQQKMLRARSA
+1084 FSNDSQLAQRGARARSV
-1099 SNSAGM
+1099 SAAGGE
-1105 SMDRTSET
+1105 RLSET
-1113 MGSMASSLD
+1113 GIGNPLD
-1122 FADTGAS
+1122 YQDPS
-1129 SAEAAKEENKDWS
+1129 VPPAETAAEENKDWS
-1142 SCQPEQRAPQYLTAP
+1142 SCQPEQRVPQYLTAP
-1157 ECSLCATGERAVW
+1157 ECSICAPGERAVW

-1177 SSAGSNTANGSSVKR
+1177 NASGNVKR
-1192 LLLKS
+1192 VLLKS

-1206 LRPRAVPLPAHLY
+1206 LRPRSVPLPPHLY

-1224 TSAGC
+1224 TSYGC
-1229 RILHSSGHLPEFLAC
+1229 QILHSSGHIPEFIAC

-1260 ALGHVAATASGYDLL
+1260 ALGHVAATSRGYDLIH
-1275 MHYARDVVDLIA
+1275 HYAHDVLDMIV

-1297 IRGTCFFVLGLLA
+1297 IRGTCFFVLGLIS
-1310 RSPAGRRHLARL
+1310 RSAAGRRSLSRL
-1322 GWDAPRDVSRT
+1322 GWDSPRDSRVSI
-1333 SIAVPQNCT
+1333 SVPQDCN
-1342 SLFMWPPSS
+1342 SLFVWPKATNNSDEKPI
-1351 SSNVCPLTQ
+1351 CPVTQ
-1360 TPRASPLQ
+1360 TPSSPLQ
-1368 RLLVRRRDKVPNEWR
+1368 TLLSKVPPEWK
-1383 EVLRFVADLSN
+1383 EVLRYVADLSN

-1400 AHASLNKLRSSK
+1400 AHASLNKLKAAKST
-1412 PELFEEPVLLLY
+1412 LFEEPMLLLY
-1424 VHALLEKY
+1424 VHALLERY
-1432 SYRLALRQFVLNA
+1432 NYRLALRQFVLNA
-1445 FDRATL
+1445 FDRAVLT
-1451 SDDVLD
+1451 DEVLD
-1457 ALRLEDEEELSG
+1457 SVREGA
-1469 SSSTLAVTAGGYRTR
+1469 AGYKTNTGARIPN
-1484 SGLRVSAPRELRRR
+1484 PRELLRR

-1516 AMQATTAGSSRMSAS
+1516 AIQTNARLSTASSLGIRASAVPGTTGTEVDNRTTVGMQQLNERM
-1531 MHNGLNMG
+1531 
-1539 PGVAG
+1539 
-1544 GNMGMGLGGSDH
+1544 
-1556 RSTLRL
+1556 
-1562 NAHNDPIDRTVLL
+1562 DRTVLL
-1575 KRSRKRLAFS
+1575 KRNRKRTPFS
-1585 EKTIV
+1585 ERTIV

>member
-1 MSRRGSG
+1 MISQRRNSASSG
-8 PRGDGSLA
+8 DDSLA
-16 AICMLIERGNLD
+16 AICTLIERSNLD
-28 RKSKLESTG
+28 RKSKLDSTG
-37 RICHLKNDP
+37 RICYELKNYP
-46 LLLDSFPME
+46 LLLDSFPLE

-63 LVCDPDTSTR
+63 LVCDSDTSTR
-73 AGALRALRYAISSN
+73 AGALRALRYAISSSI
-87 DSIKHFVDLCLPVF
+87 SIKHFVDLNLPVF
-101 VVRSLEREQKH
+101 LVRSLEREQKH

-120 KVVRRVM
+120 KVVRRII

-139 ASLTAIAGHKDDNL
+139 ASLTAIAGHKDDNM

-164 ALLNVEVV
+164 ALLHVEVV
-172 AEANGAKILVDA
+172 AEANGMKVLVDA

-200 LLLILNEPSTRKFI
+200 LLLVLNEPSTRKFME
-214 QPFVDTQVLLA
+214 PFVDSQVLLA

-250 TMMRSWTGMVV
+250 MMMRSWTGIVV

-293 EIFYKKTSFDKT
+293 EIFYKKTSFDKSAT
-305 AAEAAADVPAVPIS
+305 DVAEIPPLTITL
-319 VSSAEHLPVAANH
+319 SSAEQLPLAANH
-332 NLLDNYTVIILLAM
+332 NLLDSYTVVILLAM

-353 ALVTLGTGPSRA
+353 ALITLGTGPSRA

-385 PDQHCASLLALPRLV
+385 PDQHCASMLALPRLV

-413 GDHAKS
+413 CDHAES

-435 LSELANAVG
+435 LGELANAVG
-444 ANSGSVATRG
+444 ANSGSIATRG

-494 RLPSTGGGGIG
+494 RLPASSGGGGYPE
-505 STSVGT
+505 V
-511 ASYSVAAPSTQR
+511 VN
-523 GTKSATAL
+523 ATAQ
-531 LKDNL
+531 LKDSL

-554 DDSTFKDMLHNRS
+554 DDSTFKDMLHSRS

-579 WDIITEMLEGPLTN
+579 WDIISEMLEGPLTN

-753 LDYSVDGSS
+753 LDYSIDGSS

-803 LVTQL
+803 LLTQL

-828 PACLLA
+828 PPCLLA

-839 PTKLIQLKDKR
+839 PVKLTQLKDKR
-850 AESLLLKSLSLDEG
+850 AESLLLKSLSLAEG
-864 LTFLRETGDWIP
+864 LNFLRDTGDWIP
-876 RTLAAWRREKHLSYV
+876 TTLAAWRREKHISYV
-891 HAVEHALF
+891 HAVEHAIF

-911 SGAGGGLTNTRQTC
+911 GSSNSLNTRQTC
-925 SPTPIPVNVPMKRG
+925 APTPIPVNVPMKRG
-939 GGGAGLKPP
+939 GGVGLKPP

-981 PPSSLILETYID
+981 PPSNLILETYID
-993 GAMRDEDESTG
+993 GAMREEDEAAAF
-1004 IDEELRMN
+1004 DELRMN
-1012 SIRVKGLVVDARNM
+1012 SIRVKGIVVDARNM
-1026 PQPVLVNSQQTLQ
+1026 PQPVVVNSQQTLQ

-1059 QSNGGFIST
+1059 QSNGGFV
-1068 SGSAGGGGGG
+1068 SAG
-1078 GSATAT
+1078 GSATGAGSALS
-1084 FTSDSQQKMLRARSA
+1084 SDTQQKMLRARSA
-1099 SNSAGM
+1099 SNSTGG
-1105 SMDRTSET
+1105 SMDRSSET
-1113 MGSMASSLD
+1113 MMSTSLD
-1122 FADTGAS
+1122 FADTGVS
-1129 SAEAAKEENKDWS
+1129 SADAAKEENKDWS
-1142 SCQPEQRAPQYLTAP
+1142 SCHPEQRSPQYLTAP
-1157 ECSLCATGERAVW
+1157 QCSLCAPGERAVW

-1177 SSAGSNTANGSSVKR
+1177 SAAGTTTSNGSVKR

-1206 LRPRAVPLPAHLY
+1206 LRPRTVPFPVHLY

-1229 RILHSSGHLPEFLAC
+1229 QILHTSGHLPEFLAC

-1260 ALGHVAATASGYDLL
+1260 ALGHVSATPRGYDLL
-1275 MHYARDVVDLIA
+1275 NHYAQDFVEMIV

-1297 IRGTCFFVLGLLA
+1297 IRGTCFFVLGLLT
-1310 RSPAGRRHLARL
+1310 RSTAGRRHLARL
-1322 GWDAPRDVSRT
+1322 GWEAPRDASRT

-1342 SLFMWPPSS
+1342 SLFMWPSESS
-1351 SSNVCPLTQ
+1351 TPCPLTQ
-1360 TPRASPLQ
+1360 TPASPLQ
-1368 RLLVRRRDKVPNEWR
+1368 RLLIRKRDKMPNEWR

-1412 PELFEEPVLLLY
+1412 PELFEEPMLLMFA
-1424 VHALLEKY
+1424 HALLEKY

-1445 FDRATL
+1445 FDRVVLT
-1451 SDDVLD
+1451 DDVLD
-1457 ALRLEDEEELSG
+1457 NLRMEDEEEQSNQIRPRVPNG
-1469 SSSTLAVTAGGYRTR
+1469 RT
-1484 SGLRVSAPRELRRR
+1484 LRRR

-1506 FTASVQSLNA
+1506 FTTSVQSLNA
-1516 AMQATTAGSSRMSAS
+1516 AMQATSSVSRLSS
-1531 MHNGLNMG
+1531 MQNGFNT
-1539 PGVAG
+1539 G
-1544 GNMGMGLGGSDH
+1544 GNLGNQ
-1556 RSTLRL
+1556 RPTVRI
-1562 NAHNDPIDRTVLL
+1562 NAHNDPINHTVML
-1575 KRSRKRLAFS
+1575 KRNRKRLIFS
-1585 EKTIV
+1585 EKTIA

>member
-1 MSRRGSG
+1 MASQRRGSA

-16 AICMLIERGNLD
+16 AICTLIERSNLD
-28 RKSKLESTG
+28 RKSKLDSTG
-37 RICHLKNDP
+37 RICYELKNDP
-46 LLLDSFPME
+46 LLLDSFPMD
-55 RLMKAMRR
+55 RLIKAMRR
-63 LVCDPDTSTR
+63 LVCDSDTSTR
-73 AGALRALRYAISSN
+73 AGALRALRYAISSSG
-87 DSIKHFVDLCLPVF
+87 SIKHFVDLNLPVF

-120 KVVRRVM
+120 KVVRRIM

-139 ASLTAIAGHKDDNL
+139 ASLTAIAGHKDDNM

-172 AEANGAKILVDA
+172 AEANGTKILVDA

-214 QPFVDTQVLLA
+214 EPFVDSQVLLA

-293 EIFYKKTSFDKT
+293 EIFYKKTSFDKSATDAADT
-305 AAEAAADVPAVPIS
+305 AALPVS
-319 VSSAEHLPVAANH
+319 LSSAEELPLAVNH

-400 SATSLTTTTTMSL
+400 SSTSLTTTTTMSL
-413 GDHAKS
+413 GDHAKC

-435 LSELANAVG
+435 LGELANAVG
-444 ANSGSVATRG
+444 ANSGSIATRG

-494 RLPSTGGGGIG
+494 RLPSSSGGGGIPGTGGG
-505 STSVGT
+505 S
-511 ASYSVAAPSTQR
+511 ANYAVAPPSTQR
-523 GTKSATAL
+523 GTKNATAL
-531 LKDNL
+531 LKDSL

-579 WDIITEMLEGPLTN
+579 WDIIAEMLEGPLTN

-850 AESLLLKSLSLDEG
+850 AESLLLKSLSLAEG
-864 LTFLRETGDWIP
+864 LNFLRDTGDWIP
-876 RTLAAWRREKHLSYV
+876 RTLAAWRREKHISYV

-911 SGAGGGLTNTRQTC
+911 GSSSGSTSTRQTC

-939 GGGAGLKPP
+939 GGVGLKPP

-981 PPSSLILETYID
+981 PPSNLILETYID
-993 GAMRDEDESTG
+993 GAMRDEDDGTS
-1004 IDEELRMN
+1004 IDDELRMN
-1012 SIRVKGLVVDARNM
+1012 SIRVKGIVVDARNM
-1026 PQPVLVNSQQTLQ
+1026 PQPVVVNSQQTLQ

-1059 QSNGGFIST
+1059 QSNGGFVST
-1068 SGSAGGGGGG
+1068 SASATGG
-1078 GSATAT
+1078 GSALSTDT
-1084 FTSDSQQKMLRARSA
+1084 QQKMLRARSA
-1099 SNSAGM
+1099 SNSTTGN
-1105 SMDRTSET
+1105 MDRSSET
-1113 MGSMASSLD
+1113 MMSASLD

-1129 SAEAAKEENKDWS
+1129 SVDAAKEENKDWS
-1142 SCQPEQRAPQYLTAP
+1142 SCQPEQRSPQYLTAP
-1157 ECSLCATGERAVW
+1157 ECSLCAPGERAVW

-1177 SSAGSNTANGSSVKR
+1177 SAAGTNTSNGSVKR

-1206 LRPRAVPLPAHLY
+1206 LRPRTVPLPVHLY

-1229 RILHSSGHLPEFLAC
+1229 QILHASGHLPEFLAC

-1260 ALGHVAATASGYDLL
+1260 ALGHVSAAPRGYDLL
-1275 MHYARDVVDLIA
+1275 NHYAQDFVEMIV

-1310 RSPAGRRHLARL
+1310 RSPAGQRHLARL
-1322 GWDAPRDVSRT
+1322 GWDAPRDASRT

-1342 SLFMWPPSS
+1342 SLFMWPPSGS
-1351 SSNVCPLTQ
+1351 STPCPLTQ

-1368 RLLVRRRDKVPNEWR
+1368 RLLIRRRDKMPNEWR

-1400 AHASLNKLRSSK
+1400 AHVSLNKLRSSK
-1412 PELFEEPVLLLY
+1412 PELFEEPVLLMY
-1424 VHALLEKY
+1424 VHSLLEKY

-1451 SDDVLD
+1451 TDEVLD
-1457 ALRLEDEEELSG
+1457 TLRIEDEEEQG
-1469 SSSTLAVTAGGYRTR
+1469 QTR
-1484 SGLRVSAPRELRRR
+1484 QRVPTGRELRRR

-1516 AMQATTAGSSRMSAS
+1516 AMQATSTVSRLSSMQNVLST
-1531 MHNGLNMG
+1531 
-1539 PGVAG
+1539 G
-1544 GNMGMGLGGSDH
+1544 GNMGDQ
-1556 RSTLRL
+1556 RSTMRL

-1575 KRSRKRLAFS
+1575 KRNRKRSAFS

-1590 VGAPEAVV
+1590 VGAPEAAV

>member
-1 MSRRGSG
+1 MATQRRGSA

-16 AICMLIERGNLD
+16 AICTLIERSTLD
-28 RKSKLESTG
+28 RKSKLDSTG
-37 RICHLKNDP
+37 RVCYELKNDP
-46 LLLDSFPME
+46 LLLDSFPMD

-63 LVCDPDTSTR
+63 LVCDSDTSTR
-73 AGALRALRYAISSN
+73 AGALRALRYAISSSA
-87 DSIKHFVDLCLPVF
+87 SIKHFVDLNLPVF

-139 ASLTAIAGHKDDNL
+139 ASLTAIAGHKDDNM

-172 AEANGAKILVDA
+172 AEANGTKILVDA

-200 LLLILNEPSTRKFI
+200 LLLILNEPSTRRFI
-214 QPFVDTQVLLA
+214 EPFVDSQVLLA

-293 EIFYKKTSFDKT
+293 EIFYKKTSFDKS
-305 AAEAAADVPAVPIS
+305 AADAAADTPALPVS
-319 VSSAEHLPVAANH
+319 LSSAEQLPLAVNH

-400 SATSLTTTTTMSL
+400 SSTSLTTTTTMSL

-435 LSELANAVG
+435 LGELANAVG
-444 ANSGSVATRG
+444 ANSGSIATRG

-480 PSNLLALQQIAGVV
+480 PSNLLALQQIAGV
-494 RLPSTGGGGIG
+494 
-505 STSVGT
+505 
-511 ASYSVAAPSTQR
+511 
-523 GTKSATAL
+523 
-531 LKDNL
+531 
-536 TSRELMVLE
+536 
-545 LKQSLDAQM
+545 M

-579 WDIITEMLEGPLTN
+579 WDIISEMLEGPLTN

-839 PTKLIQLKDKR
+839 PMKLIQLKDKR
-850 AESLLLKSLSLDEG
+850 AE
-864 LTFLRETGDWIP
+864 
-876 RTLAAWRREKHLSYV
+876 
-891 HAVEHALF
+891 
-899 RGLHRDAAGRER
+899 
-911 SGAGGGLTNTRQTC
+911 
-925 SPTPIPVNVPMKRG
+925 
-939 GGGAGLKPP
+939 
-948 SGGSSQRSLW
+948 
-958 GLDWLYRMPWN
+958 
-969 MEVKIVGPPGSG
+969 
-981 PPSSLILETYID
+981 
-993 GAMRDEDESTG
+993 
-1004 IDEELRMN
+1004 
-1012 SIRVKGLVVDARNM
+1012 
-1026 PQPVLVNSQQTLQ
+1026 
-1039 ACLFLGT
+1039 
-1046 QPVDRRGFTKPPP
+1046 
-1059 QSNGGFIST
+1059 
-1068 SGSAGGGGGG
+1068 
-1078 GSATAT
+1078 
-1084 FTSDSQQKMLRARSA
+1084 
-1099 SNSAGM
+1099 
-1105 SMDRTSET
+1105 
-1113 MGSMASSLD
+1113 
-1122 FADTGAS
+1122 
-1129 SAEAAKEENKDWS
+1129 
-1142 SCQPEQRAPQYLTAP
+1142 
-1157 ECSLCATGERAVW
+1157 
-1170 NFRVEMD
+1170 
-1177 SSAGSNTANGSSVKR
+1177 
-1192 LLLKS
+1192 
-1197 VEFTLQLLP
+1197 
-1206 LRPRAVPLPAHLY
+1206 
-1219 GELAK
+1219 
-1224 TSAGC
+1224 
-1229 RILHSSGHLPEFLAC
+1229 
-1244 LRDAASVPLEK
+1244 
-1255 RAALW
+1255 
-1260 ALGHVAATASGYDLL
+1260 
-1275 MHYARDVVDLIA
+1275 
-1287 KLATDSPLVS
+1287 
-1297 IRGTCFFVLGLLA
+1297 
-1310 RSPAGRRHLARL
+1310 
-1322 GWDAPRDVSRT
+1322 
-1333 SIAVPQNCT
+1333 
-1342 SLFMWPPSS
+1342 
-1351 SSNVCPLTQ
+1351 
-1360 TPRASPLQ
+1360 
-1368 RLLVRRRDKVPNEWR
+1368 RDKMPNEWR

-1400 AHASLNKLRSSK
+1400 AHASLNKMRSSK
-1412 PELFEEPVLLLY
+1412 PELFEEPVLLMY

-1451 SDDVLD
+1451 TDEVLD
-1457 ALRLEDEEELSG
+1457 TLRIEDREEQG
-1469 SSSTLAVTAGGYRTR
+1469 NQTR
-1484 SGLRVSAPRELRRR
+1484 QRVPTGRELRRR

-1516 AMQATTAGSSRMSAS
+1516 AMQATSGVSRMSS
-1531 MHNGLNMG
+1531 MQNGLNT
-1539 PGVAG
+1539 G
-1544 GNMGMGLGGSDH
+1544 GNMGDH
-1556 RSTLRL
+1556 RSTMRL

-1575 KRSRKRLAFS
+1575 KRNRKRSAFS

-1590 VGAPEAVV
+1590 VGAPEAAV

>member
-1 MSRRGSG
+1 
-8 PRGDGSLA
+8 
-16 AICMLIERGNLD
+16 
-28 RKSKLESTG
+28 
-37 RICHLKNDP
+37 
-46 LLLDSFPME
+46 
-55 RLMKAMRR
+55 MKAMRR
-63 LVCDPDTSTR
+63 LVCDSDTSTR
-73 AGALRALRYAISSN
+73 AGALRALRYAISSST
-87 DSIKHFVDLCLPVF
+87 SIKHLVDLNLPVF

-120 KVVRRVM
+120 KVVRRIL

-139 ASLTAIAGHKDDNL
+139 CSLTAIAGHKDDNM

-172 AEANGAKILVDA
+172 AEANGTKILVDA

-214 QPFVDTQVLLA
+214 EPFVDSQVLLA

-293 EIFYKKTSFDKT
+293 EIFYKKTSFDRS
-305 AAEAAADVPAVPIS
+305 AADAAADTPVLPVS
-319 VSSAEHLPVAANH
+319 LSSAEQLPLAVNH

-365 LAEPAIDL
+365 LADPAIDL

-400 SATSLTTTTTMSL
+400 SSTSLTTTTTMSL

-435 LSELANAVG
+435 LGELANAVG
-444 ANSGSVATRG
+444 ANSGSIATRG
-454 VSLVSYG
+454 VS
-461 GSGVNGVQLAS
+461 
-472 ELLRDTNR
+472 
-480 PSNLLALQQIAGVV
+480 
-494 RLPSTGGGGIG
+494 
-505 STSVGT
+505 
-511 ASYSVAAPSTQR
+511 
-523 GTKSATAL
+523 
-531 LKDNL
+531 L

-579 WDIITEMLEGPLTN
+579 WDIISEMLEGPLTN

-839 PTKLIQLKDKR
+839 PMKLIQLKDKR
-850 AESLLLKSLSLDEG
+850 AESLLLRSLSLAEG
-864 LTFLRETGDWIP
+864 LNFLRDTGDWIP
-876 RTLAAWRREKHLSYV
+876 RTLAAWL
-891 HAVEHALF
+891 
-899 RGLHRDAAGRER
+899 
-911 SGAGGGLTNTRQTC
+911 
-925 SPTPIPVNVPMKRG
+925 
-939 GGGAGLKPP
+939 
-948 SGGSSQRSLW
+948 
-958 GLDWLYRMPWN
+958 
-969 MEVKIVGPPGSG
+969 
-981 PPSSLILETYID
+981 
-993 GAMRDEDESTG
+993 
-1004 IDEELRMN
+1004 
-1012 SIRVKGLVVDARNM
+1012 
-1026 PQPVLVNSQQTLQ
+1026 
-1039 ACLFLGT
+1039 
-1046 QPVDRRGFTKPPP
+1046 
-1059 QSNGGFIST
+1059 
-1068 SGSAGGGGGG
+1068 
-1078 GSATAT
+1078 
-1084 FTSDSQQKMLRARSA
+1084 
-1099 SNSAGM
+1099 
-1105 SMDRTSET
+1105 
-1113 MGSMASSLD
+1113 
-1122 FADTGAS
+1122 
-1129 SAEAAKEENKDWS
+1129 
-1142 SCQPEQRAPQYLTAP
+1142 
-1157 ECSLCATGERAVW
+1157 
-1170 NFRVEMD
+1170 EMD
-1177 SSAGSNTANGSSVKR
+1177 SAAGTNTSNGSVKR

-1206 LRPRAVPLPAHLY
+1206 LRPRTVPLPVHLY

-1229 RILHSSGHLPEFLAC
+1229 QILHSSGHLPEFLAC

-1260 ALGHVAATASGYDLL
+1260 ALGHVSATPRGYDLL
-1275 MHYARDVVDLIA
+1275 NHYAQDFVDMIV

-1322 GWDAPRDVSRT
+1322 GWDAPRDASRT

-1342 SLFMWPPSS
+1342 SLFMWPPSGS
-1351 SSNVCPLTQ
+1351 STPCPLTQ
-1360 TPRASPLQ
+1360 TPGASPLQ
-1368 RLLVRRRDKVPNEWR
+1368 RLLIRRRDKMPNEWR

-1412 PELFEEPVLLLY
+1412 PELFEEPVLLMY

-1451 SDDVLD
+1451 T
-1457 ALRLEDEEELSG
+1457 DE
-1469 SSSTLAVTAGGYRTR
+1469 V
-1484 SGLRVSAPRELRRR
+1484 
-1498 RSSPSIPS
+1498 
-1506 FTASVQSLNA
+1506 
-1516 AMQATTAGSSRMSAS
+1516 
-1531 MHNGLNMG
+1531 
-1539 PGVAG
+1539 
-1544 GNMGMGLGGSDH
+1544 
-1556 RSTLRL
+1556 
-1562 NAHNDPIDRTVLL
+1562 
-1575 KRSRKRLAFS
+1575 
-1585 EKTIV
+1585 
-1590 VGAPEAVV
+1590 

>member
-1 MSRRGSG
+1 MTTQRKGSTS
-8 PRGDGSLA
+8 RGDGSLA
-16 AICMLIERGNLD
+16 AICTLIERSNLD
-28 RKSKLESTG
+28 RKSKLDSTG
-37 RICHLKNDP
+37 RICYELKNDP
-46 LLLDSFPME
+46 LLLDSFPVE
-55 RLMKAMRR
+55 RVMKAMRG
-63 LVCDPDTSTR
+63 LVCDSDTSTR
-73 AGALRALRYAISSN
+73 AGALRALRYAISSSS
-87 DSIKHFVDLCLPVF
+87 SIKYFVDLNLPVF

-112 LAERVQAL
+112 LTERVQAL

-127 EIDAAQMPTGLV
+127 EIDATQIPTGLV
-139 ASLTAIAGHKDDNL
+139 ASLTAIAGHKDDNM

-158 ETLREL
+158 ETMREL

-172 AEANGAKILVDA
+172 AQANGTKILVDA

-200 LLLILNEPSTRKFI
+200 LLLILNEPSTRKFVD
-214 QPFVDTQVLLA
+214 PFVDSQVLLA

-237 RRQRWMASRNAIV
+237 RRQRWIASRNAIV
-250 TMMRSWTGMVV
+250 TMMRTWTGMVV
-261 LTSNP
+261 LASNP

-287 VLSTIC
+287 ILSTIC
-293 EIFYKKTSFDKT
+293 EIFYKKTSFDKSAGDT
-305 AAEAAADVPAVPIS
+305 AADTPSLPITLSNAEQMPHAD
-319 VSSAEHLPVAANH
+319 NH
-332 NLLDNYTVIILLAM
+332 NLLDNYTVITLLAM

-353 ALVTLGTGPSRA
+353 ALVTLGTGQSRA
-365 LAEPAIDL
+365 LAETAMDL

-385 PDQHCASLLALPRLV
+385 PDQHCATLLALPRLV
-400 SATSLTTTTTMSL
+400 SSTSLTTTTTMTL
-413 GDHAKS
+413 GDHVKS
-419 LLERLQREK
+419 ISERLQREK

-435 LSELANAVG
+435 LGELANAVG
-444 ANSGSVATRG
+444 ANSRSIASRG

-494 RLPSTGGGGIG
+494 RLPSSGGGVGIG
-505 STSVGT
+505 GTSSGS
-511 ASYSVAAPSTQR
+511 ANYAVANPSTQR
-523 GTKSATAL
+523 GTKYAMAQ
-531 LKDNL
+531 LKDSL

-579 WDIITEMLEGPLTN
+579 WDIISEMLEGPLTN

-798 WGIDA
+798 WGVDA

-839 PTKLIQLKDKR
+839 PIKLIQLKDKR

-864 LTFLRETGDWIP
+864 LNFLRDTGDWIP
-876 RTLAAWRREKHLSYV
+876 RTLAAWRREKHISYV
-891 HAVEHALF
+891 HAVEHSLF
-899 RGLHRDAAGRER
+899 RGLHRDVAGRER
-911 SGAGGGLTNTRQTC
+911 GLNSSSTNARQIC

-939 GGGAGLKPP
+939 GGVGLKPP
-948 SGGSSQRSLW
+948 SSESSQRSLW

-981 PPSSLILETYID
+981 PPSNLILETYID
-993 GAMRDEDESTG
+993 GAMRDEDKSTG
-1004 IDEELRMN
+1004 IDDELRMN
-1012 SIRVKGLVVDARNM
+1012 SIRVKGIVVDARNM
-1026 PQPVLVNSQQTLQ
+1026 PQPVVVNSQQTLQ

-1059 QSNGGFIST
+1059 QSNGGFVTT
-1068 SGSAGGGGGG
+1068 SGSASGTG
-1078 GSATAT
+1078 TALS
-1084 FTSDSQQKMLRARSA
+1084 SDTQQKMLRARSA
-1099 SNSAGM
+1099 SNSAGG
-1105 SMDRTSET
+1105 SMDRTSE
-1113 MGSMASSLD
+1113 SMSSSLD
-1122 FADTGAS
+1122 FADTGS
-1129 SAEAAKEENKDWS
+1129 SVDSAKEENKDWS
-1142 SCQPEQRAPQYLTAP
+1142 SCQPEQRSPQFLSAP
-1157 ECSLCATGERAVW
+1157 ECSLCAPGERAVW

-1177 SSAGSNTANGSSVKR
+1177 SGGGSSTSNGTVKR

-1206 LRPRAVPLPAHLY
+1206 LRPRTVPLPVHLY

-1229 RILHSSGHLPEFLAC
+1229 QILHASGHLPEFVAC

-1260 ALGHVAATASGYDLL
+1260 ALGHVSATSRGYDLL
-1275 MHYARDVVDLIA
+1275 SHYAHDFVEIIV

-1322 GWDAPRDVSRT
+1322 GWDAPRDASRT

-1342 SLFMWPPSS
+1342 SLFVWPPSGS
-1351 SSNVCPLTQ
+1351 SCPCPLTQ
-1360 TPRASPLQ
+1360 TPMSSPLQ
-1368 RLLVRRRDKVPNEWR
+1368 RLLIRRRDKLPNDWR
-1383 EVLRFVADLSN
+1383 EVLRHVADLSN

-1412 PELFEEPVLLLY
+1412 SDLFEEPVLLMY

-1451 SDDVLD
+1451 TDEVLD
-1457 ALRLEDEEELSG
+1457 TLRLEDEEEQG
-1469 SSSTLAVTAGGYRTR
+1469 NQTHQCVPTGRHHR
-1484 SGLRVSAPRELRRR
+1484 QR
-1498 RSSPSIPS
+1498 RSSPSFPS
-1506 FTASVQSLNA
+1506 FTASVQSLNS
-1516 AMQATTAGSSRMSAS
+1516 AMQVTSGVSRMSS
-1531 MHNGLNMG
+1531 INNTRF
-1539 PGVAG
+1539 G
-1544 GNMGMGLGGSDH
+1544 GGDQ
-1556 RSTLRL
+1556 RSTLRV
-1562 NAHNDPIDRTVLL
+1562 NTHNDPIDRTVLL
-1575 KRSRKRLAFS
+1575 KRNRKRSAFS

>member
-1 MSRRGSG
+1 MASQRRGSA

-16 AICMLIERGNLD
+16 AICTLIERSNLD
-28 RKSKLESTG
+28 RKSKLDSTG
-37 RICHLKNDP
+37 RICYELKNDP

-63 LVCDPDTSTR
+63 LVCDSDTSTR
-73 AGALRALRYAISSN
+73 AGALRALRYAISSST
-87 DSIKHFVDLCLPVF
+87 SIKHLVDLNLPVF

-120 KVVRRVM
+120 KVVRRIL

-139 ASLTAIAGHKDDNL
+139 CSLAAIAGHKDDNM

-172 AEANGAKILVDA
+172 AEANGTKILVDA

-214 QPFVDTQVLLA
+214 EPFVDSQVLLA

-293 EIFYKKTSFDKT
+293 EIFYKKTNFDRS
-305 AAEAAADVPAVPIS
+305 AADAAADTPALPVS
-319 VSSAEHLPVAANH
+319 LSSAEQLPLAVNH

-365 LAEPAIDL
+365 LADPAIDL

-400 SATSLTTTTTMSL
+400 SSTSLTTTTTMSL

-435 LSELANAVG
+435 LGELANAVG
-444 ANSGSVATRG
+444 ANSGSIATRG

-494 RLPSTGGGGIG
+494 RLPSSSGGSGIGTGGGSANYAI
-505 STSVGT
+505 
-511 ASYSVAAPSTQR
+511 AAPSTQR
-523 GTKSATAL
+523 GTKSATAQ
-531 LKDNL
+531 LKDSL

-579 WDIITEMLEGPLTN
+579 WDIISEMLEGPLTN

-839 PTKLIQLKDKR
+839 PMKLIQLKDKR
-850 AESLLLKSLSLDEG
+850 AESLLLRSLSLAEG
-864 LTFLRETGDWIP
+864 LNFLRDTGDWIP
-876 RTLAAWRREKHLSYV
+876 RTLAAWRREKHISYV

-911 SGAGGGLTNTRQTC
+911 GSSNSATSTRQTC

-939 GGGAGLKPP
+939 GGVGLKPP

-981 PPSSLILETYID
+981 PPSNLILETYID
-993 GAMRDEDESTG
+993 GAMRDEDEATG
-1004 IDEELRMN
+1004 IDDELRMN
-1012 SIRVKGLVVDARNM
+1012 SIRVKGIVVDARNM
-1026 PQPVLVNSQQTLQ
+1026 PQPVVVNSQQTLQ

-1059 QSNGGFIST
+1059 QSNGGFVST
-1068 SGSAGGGGGG
+1068 SGSASSG
-1078 GSATAT
+1078 GSALS
-1084 FTSDSQQKMLRARSA
+1084 SDTQQKMLRARSA
-1099 SNSAGM
+1099 SNSAGG
-1105 SMDRTSET
+1105 SMDRSSET
-1113 MGSMASSLD
+1113 MMSLD
-1122 FADTGAS
+1122 FADTGS
-1129 SAEAAKEENKDWS
+1129 SSVDAVKEENKDWS
-1142 SCQPEQRAPQYLTAP
+1142 SCQPEQRSSQYLTAP
-1157 ECSLCATGERAVW
+1157 ECSLCAPGERAVW

-1177 SSAGSNTANGSSVKR
+1177 SAAGTNTSNGSVKR

-1206 LRPRAVPLPAHLY
+1206 LRPRTVPLPVHLY

-1229 RILHSSGHLPEFLAC
+1229 QILHSSGHLPEFLAC

-1260 ALGHVAATASGYDLL
+1260 ALGHVSATPRGYDLL
-1275 MHYARDVVDLIA
+1275 NHYAQDFVDMIV

-1322 GWDAPRDVSRT
+1322 GWDAPRDASRT

-1342 SLFMWPPSS
+1342 SLFMWPPSGS
-1351 SSNVCPLTQ
+1351 STPCPLTQ
-1360 TPRASPLQ
+1360 TPGASPLQ
-1368 RLLVRRRDKVPNEWR
+1368 RLLIRRRDKMPNEWR

-1412 PELFEEPVLLLY
+1412 PELFEEPVLLMY

-1451 SDDVLD
+1451 TDEVLD
-1457 ALRLEDEEELSG
+1457 TLRIEDEEEQG
-1469 SSSTLAVTAGGYRTR
+1469 NQTR
-1484 SGLRVSAPRELRRR
+1484 QRAPTGRELRRR

-1516 AMQATTAGSSRMSAS
+1516 AMQTTSSVSRMSS
-1531 MHNGLNMG
+1531 MQNVLNS
-1539 PGVAG
+1539 G
-1544 GNMGMGLGGSDH
+1544 GNMGDH
-1556 RSTLRL
+1556 RPTMRM

-1575 KRSRKRLAFS
+1575 KRNRKRSAFS

>member
-1 MSRRGSG
+1 MATLSRGAS
-8 PRGDGSLA
+8 PRGDSSLA
-16 AICMLIERGNLD
+16 VICTLIERSNLD
-28 RKSKLESTG
+28 RKSKLDSTG
-37 RICHLKNDP
+37 RVCYELKNDP

-55 RLMKAMRR
+55 RLIKAMRR
-63 LVCDPDTSTR
+63 LVCDSDTSTR
-73 AGALRALRYAISSN
+73 AGALRALRYAISSSK
-87 DSIKHFVDLCLPVF
+87 SIKHFVDLNLPVF

-139 ASLTAIAGHKDDNL
+139 ASLTAIAGHKDDNM

-214 QPFVDTQVLLA
+214 EPFVDSQVLLA

-287 VLSTIC
+287 VLSTVC
-293 EIFYKKTSFDKT
+293 EIFYKKTSFDKST
-305 AAEAAADVPAVPIS
+305 ADAGADAPSLPITM
-319 VSSAEHLPVAANH
+319 SSAEQMPLALNH
-332 NLLDNYTVIILLAM
+332 NLLDNYTVVILLAM

-365 LAEPAIDL
+365 LAEPAMDL

-385 PDQHCASLLALPRLV
+385 PDQHCATLLALPRLV
-400 SATSLTTTTTMSL
+400 SSTSLTSTTTMSL
-413 GDHAKS
+413 GEHAKS
-419 LLERLQREK
+419 LVERLQREK

-444 ANSGSVATRG
+444 ANSGSIATRG

-494 RLPSTGGGGIG
+494 RIPSSGGGGGIG
-505 STSVGT
+505 GSGSGS
-511 ASYSVAAPSTQR
+511 ANYAVATPSTQR
-523 GTKSATAL
+523 GTKSAMAQ
-531 LKDNL
+531 LKDSL

-579 WDIITEMLEGPLTN
+579 WDIISEMLEGPLTN

-786 ALLRSEVADFDK
+786 ALLRSEVADFEK

-839 PTKLIQLKDKR
+839 PIKLIQLKDKR
-850 AESLLLKSLSLDEG
+850 AESLLLKSLSLAEG
-864 LTFLRETGDWIP
+864 LNFLRDTGNWIP
-876 RTLAAWRREKHLSYV
+876 RTLAAWRREKHILYV

-899 RGLHRDAAGRER
+899 RGLHRDASGRER
-911 SGAGGGLTNTRQTC
+911 GSNSSSTSTRQTC

-939 GGGAGLKPP
+939 GHKPP
-948 SGGSSQRSLW
+948 SGGSRQGSQW

-981 PPSSLILETYID
+981 PPSNLILETYID
-993 GAMRDEDESTG
+993 AAMRDEGEATG
-1004 IDEELRMN
+1004 VDDELRMN
-1012 SIRVKGLVVDARNM
+1012 SIRVKGIVVDARNM
-1026 PQPVLVNSQQTLQ
+1026 PQPVVVNSQQTLQ
-1039 ACLFLGT
+1039 ASLFLGT

-1059 QSNGGFIST
+1059 QSNGGFVST
-1068 SGSAGGGGGG
+1068 SGSAS
-1078 GSATAT
+1078 GSGAGLS
-1084 FTSDSQQKMLRARSA
+1084 SDTQQKMLRARSA
-1099 SNSAGM
+1099 SNPGM
-1105 SMDRTSET
+1105 ERTSET
-1113 MGSMASSLD
+1113 TSSSLD
-1122 FADTGAS
+1122 FADNGSS
-1129 SAEAAKEENKDWS
+1129 SADTAKEENKDWS
-1142 SCQPEQRAPQYLTAP
+1142 SCQPEQRSPQYLSAP
-1157 ECSLCATGERAVW
+1157 ECSLCAPGERAVW
-1170 NFRVEMD
+1170 NFRVEME
-1177 SSAGSNTANGSSVKR
+1177 SAAGTNTTNGSVKR

-1206 LRPRAVPLPAHLY
+1206 LRPRTVPLPVHLY

-1229 RILHSSGHLPEFLAC
+1229 QILRASGHLPEFLAC

-1260 ALGHVAATASGYDLL
+1260 ALGHVAATSRGYDLL
-1275 MHYARDVVDLIA
+1275 SHYAQDFVEMIV

-1310 RSPAGRRHLARL
+1310 RSTAGRRHLARL
-1322 GWDAPRDVSRT
+1322 GWDAPRDASRT

-1342 SLFMWPPSS
+1342 SLFLWPPPGSS
-1351 SSNVCPLTQ
+1351 TSCPLTQ
-1360 TPRASPLQ
+1360 TPSSSPLQ
-1368 RLLVRRRDKVPNEWR
+1368 RLLARRRDKMPKEWH

-1412 PELFEEPVLLLY
+1412 SELFEEPVLLMY

-1432 SYRLALRQFVLNA
+1432 SYRLALRQFLLNA

-1451 SDDVLD
+1451 TDEVLD
-1457 ALRLEDEEELSG
+1457 TLRLEDEEEQG
-1469 SSSTLAVTAGGYRTR
+1469 HQTHQ
-1484 SGLRVSAPRELRRR
+1484 RVPTGQGLRRR
-1498 RSSPSIPS
+1498 RSSLSIPS
-1506 FTASVQSLNA
+1506 FTASVQSLNS
-1516 AMQATTAGSSRMSAS
+1516 AMQATSGVSRMSS
-1531 MHNGLNMG
+1531 MQSNQSS
-1539 PGVAG
+1539 G
-1544 GNMGMGLGGSDH
+1544 GDQ
-1556 RSTLRL
+1556 RSTMRL

-1575 KRSRKRLAFS
+1575 KRSRKRSAFS

>member
-1 MSRRGSG
+1 MASQRRGSA

-16 AICMLIERGNLD
+16 AICTVIERSNLD
-28 RKSKLESTG
+28 RKSKLDSTG
-37 RICHLKNDP
+37 RICYELKNDP
-46 LLLDSFPME
+46 LLLDSFPMD

-63 LVCDPDTSTR
+63 LVCDSDTSTR
-73 AGALRALRYAISSN
+73 AGALRALRYAISSSG
-87 DSIKHFVDLCLPVF
+87 SIKHFVDLNLPVF

-120 KVVRRVM
+120 KVVRRIM
-127 EIDAAQMPTGLV
+127 EIDADQMPTGLV
-139 ASLTAIAGHKDDNL
+139 ASLTAIAGHKDDNM

-172 AEANGAKILVDA
+172 AEANGTKILVDA

-214 QPFVDTQVLLA
+214 EPFVDSQVLLA

-250 TMMRSWTGMVV
+250 AMMRSWTGMVV

-293 EIFYKKTSFDKT
+293 EIFYKKTSFDKSAT
-305 AAEAAADVPAVPIS
+305 DAADTPALPVS
-319 VSSAEHLPVAANH
+319 LSSAEQLPLAVNH

-435 LSELANAVG
+435 LGELANAVG
-444 ANSGSVATRG
+444 ANSGSIATRG

-494 RLPSTGGGGIG
+494 RLPSSSGGGGIPGTG
-505 STSVGT
+505 SGS
-511 ASYSVAAPSTQR
+511 ANYAVAPPSTQR
-523 GTKSATAL
+523 GTKNATAL
-531 LKDNL
+531 LKDSL

-579 WDIITEMLEGPLTN
+579 WDIIAEMLEGPLTN

-850 AESLLLKSLSLDEG
+850 AESLLLKSLSLAEG
-864 LTFLRETGDWIP
+864 LNFLRETGDWIP
-876 RTLAAWRREKHLSYV
+876 RTLAAWRREKHISYV

-911 SGAGGGLTNTRQTC
+911 GSSSGSTSTRQTC

-939 GGGAGLKPP
+939 GGVGLKPP

-981 PPSSLILETYID
+981 PPSNLILETYID
-993 GAMRDEDESTG
+993 GAMRDEDDSTS
-1004 IDEELRMN
+1004 IDDELRMN
-1012 SIRVKGLVVDARNM
+1012 SIRVKGIVVDARNM
-1026 PQPVLVNSQQTLQ
+1026 PQPVVVNSQQTLQ

-1059 QSNGGFIST
+1059 QSNGGFVST
-1068 SGSAGGGGGG
+1068 NASASGG
-1078 GSATAT
+1078 GSALSTDT
-1084 FTSDSQQKMLRARSA
+1084 QQKMLRARSA
-1099 SNSAGM
+1099 SNSTTGN
-1105 SMDRTSET
+1105 MDRGSET
-1113 MGSMASSLD
+1113 MMSSSLD

-1129 SAEAAKEENKDWS
+1129 SIDAAKEENKDWS
-1142 SCQPEQRAPQYLTAP
+1142 SCQPEQRSPQYLTAP
-1157 ECSLCATGERAVW
+1157 ECSLCAPGERAVW

-1177 SSAGSNTANGSSVKR
+1177 SAAGTNTSNGSVKR

-1206 LRPRAVPLPAHLY
+1206 LRPRTVPLPVHLY

-1229 RILHSSGHLPEFLAC
+1229 QILHSSGHLPEFLAC

-1260 ALGHVAATASGYDLL
+1260 ALGHVSATPRGYDLL
-1275 MHYARDVVDLIA
+1275 NHYAQDFVEMIV

-1310 RSPAGRRHLARL
+1310 RSPAGQRHLARL
-1322 GWDAPRDVSRT
+1322 GWDAPRDASRT

-1342 SLFMWPPSS
+1342 SLFMWPPSRS
-1351 SSNVCPLTQ
+1351 PTPCPLTQ
-1360 TPRASPLQ
+1360 TPHASPLQ
-1368 RLLVRRRDKVPNEWR
+1368 RLFIRRRDKMPNEWR

-1412 PELFEEPVLLLY
+1412 PELFEEPVLLMY

-1451 SDDVLD
+1451 TDEVLD
-1457 ALRLEDEEELSG
+1457 TLRIEDEEEQG
-1469 SSSTLAVTAGGYRTR
+1469 QTR
-1484 SGLRVSAPRELRRR
+1484 QRVPTGRELRRR

-1516 AMQATTAGSSRMSAS
+1516 AMQATSSVSRLSS
-1531 MHNGLNMG
+1531 MQNVLST
-1539 PGVAG
+1539 G
-1544 GNMGMGLGGSDH
+1544 GNMDDQ
-1556 RSTLRL
+1556 RSTMRL

-1575 KRSRKRLAFS
+1575 KRNRKRSAFS

-1590 VGAPEAVV
+1590 VGAPEAAV

>member
-1 MSRRGSG
+1 MASQRRGSA

-16 AICMLIERGNLD
+16 AICTLIERSNLD
-28 RKSKLESTG
+28 RKSKLDSTG
-37 RICHLKNDP
+37 RICYELKNDP
-46 LLLDSFPME
+46 LLLDSFPMD
-55 RLMKAMRR
+55 RLIKAMRR
-63 LVCDPDTSTR
+63 LVCDSDTSTR
-73 AGALRALRYAISSN
+73 AGALRALRYAISSSG
-87 DSIKHFVDLCLPVF
+87 SIKHFVDLNLPVF

-120 KVVRRVM
+120 KVVRRIM

-139 ASLTAIAGHKDDNL
+139 ASLTAIAGHKDDNM

-172 AEANGAKILVDA
+172 AEANGTKILVDA

-214 QPFVDTQVLLA
+214 EPFVDSQVLLA

-293 EIFYKKTSFDKT
+293 EIFYKKTSFDKSATDAADT
-305 AAEAAADVPAVPIS
+305 AALPVS
-319 VSSAEHLPVAANH
+319 LSSAEQLPLAVNH

-385 PDQHCASLLALPRLV
+385 PDQHCASLLALPRL
-400 SATSLTTTTTMSL
+400 
-413 GDHAKS
+413 
-419 LLERLQREK
+419 LERLQREK

-435 LSELANAVG
+435 LGELANAVG
-444 ANSGSVATRG
+444 ANSGSIATRG

-494 RLPSTGGGGIG
+494 RLPSSSGG
-505 STSVGT
+505 
-511 ASYSVAAPSTQR
+511 
-523 GTKSATAL
+523 
-531 LKDNL
+531 
-536 TSRELMVLE
+536 ELMVLE

-579 WDIITEMLEGPLTN
+579 WDIIAEMLEGPLTN

-701 RRMLREYFT
+701 RRMLRD
-710 LLGLMSSSKEG
+710 KEG

-850 AESLLLKSLSLDEG
+850 AESLLLKSLSLAEG
-864 LTFLRETGDWIP
+864 LNFLRDTGDWIP
-876 RTLAAWRREKHLSYV
+876 RTLAAWRREKHISYV

-911 SGAGGGLTNTRQTC
+911 GSSSGSTSTRQTC

-939 GGGAGLKPP
+939 GGVGLKPP

-981 PPSSLILETYID
+981 PPSNLILETYID
-993 GAMRDEDESTG
+993 GAMRDEDDSTS
-1004 IDEELRMN
+1004 IDDELRMN
-1012 SIRVKGLVVDARNM
+1012 SIRVKGIVVDARNM
-1026 PQPVLVNSQQTLQ
+1026 PQPVVVNSQQTLQ

-1059 QSNGGFIST
+1059 QSNGGFVST
-1068 SGSAGGGGGG
+1068 SASATGG
-1078 GSATAT
+1078 GSALSTDT
-1084 FTSDSQQKMLRARSA
+1084 QQKMLRARSA
-1099 SNSAGM
+1099 SNSTTGN
-1105 SMDRTSET
+1105 MDRSSET
-1113 MGSMASSLD
+1113 MMSASLD

-1129 SAEAAKEENKDWS
+1129 SVDAAKEENKDWS
-1142 SCQPEQRAPQYLTAP
+1142 SCQPEQRSPQYLTAP
-1157 ECSLCATGERAVW
+1157 ECSLCAPGERAVW

-1177 SSAGSNTANGSSVKR
+1177 SAAGTNTSNGSVKR

-1206 LRPRAVPLPAHLY
+1206 LRPRTVPLPVHLY

-1229 RILHSSGHLPEFLAC
+1229 QILHASGHLPEFLAC

-1260 ALGHVAATASGYDLL
+1260 ALGHVSAAPRGYDLL
-1275 MHYARDVVDLIA
+1275 NHYAQDFVEMIV
-1287 KLATDSPLVS
+1287 KLATDSLLVS

-1310 RSPAGRRHLARL
+1310 RSPAGQRHLARL
-1322 GWDAPRDVSRT
+1322 GWDAPRDASRT

-1342 SLFMWPPSS
+1342 SLFMWPPSGS
-1351 SSNVCPLTQ
+1351 STPCPLTQ

-1368 RLLVRRRDKVPNEWR
+1368 RLLIRRRDKMPNEWR

-1400 AHASLNKLRSSK
+1400 AHVSLNKL
-1412 PELFEEPVLLLY
+1412 PVLLMY

-1451 SDDVLD
+1451 TDEVLD
-1457 ALRLEDEEELSG
+1457 TLRIEDEEEQG
-1469 SSSTLAVTAGGYRTR
+1469 QTR
-1484 SGLRVSAPRELRRR
+1484 QRVPTGRELRRR

-1516 AMQATTAGSSRMSAS
+1516 AMQATSTVSRLSSMQNVLST
-1531 MHNGLNMG
+1531 
-1539 PGVAG
+1539 G
-1544 GNMGMGLGGSDH
+1544 GNMGDQ
-1556 RSTLRL
+1556 RSTMRL

-1575 KRSRKRLAFS
+1575 KRNRKRSAFS

-1590 VGAPEAVV
+1590 VGAPEAAV